1 MIIFG
6 IAIFWHE
13 LCTRI
18 YRYKKQTTSHTRPYP
33 YETPQNPNIHT
44 YMDNN
49 FSKDMVSLF
58 HFSKEEAERTECD
71 NVSPE
76 HLLLGMLRQNVSNAT
91 RMMHHVQ
98 PDLLSLKRHLEKVAR
113 EHKASAVPD
122 KNNMELN
129 HEATRLMRLSML
141 EARAQHSVEVDTEH
155 LLRAM
160 LKDNGS
166 TIQKLLKEHGLTR
179 ENLYGEVQNGYSQS
193 DDDDREEAY
202 GSDGEASGD
211 EDESMSTVGADSS
224 PILTKKRTK
233 SGTPVLDNFC
243 TDLTEKARKGE
254 LDPVVGRE
262 KEMERVAQ
270 ILARRKKNNPI
281 LIGEP
286 GVGKSAIVEGLAQ
299 RIVKRKVSRQLWNKR
314 VLTLDMAAMVA
325 GTKFRGQFEERIR
338 NLLQELEN
346 NPDIIIYIDEIH
358 TIIGAGG
365 SQGSMDAANMLK
377 PALARGQMQCI
388 GATTIDEFRKTIEK
402 DGALDRRFQKIM
414 VAASTAEETL
424 QILYRLRPVYEKH
437 HNVQYTDEALEAC
450 VQLTQRYISDRSFPD
465 KAIDAMDESGART
478 HIFNIPA
485 STEIDNLETELRDIE
500 ERKNMAISA
509 QNYEAAADLRDELQ
523 QKGEQL
529 ELLQKAWIDQHE
541 QKDTRVTAETVAQV
555 VSVMTGIPTHRI
567 GEEENSRLRRL
578 EKKLQD
584 EVIGQDEAVRK
595 VARAI
600 QRSRVGLKDP
610 NRPIGTFL
618 FVGPTGVGKT
628 YLAKRLAL
636 EMFGSEAA
644 LIRIDMSEY
653 GEKHTVSRMMG
664 APPGYVGYEE
674 GGQLTERVRRKP
686 YSIVLLDEIEKA
698 HPDVF
703 NILLQVMDEGRLT
716 DGNGTTIDFRNT
728 VIIMTSN
735 SGTRQIKDFGS
746 GIGFQSTPTAEER
759 KQQTRSIVEKAL
771 KKQFAPEFLN
781 RLDDII
787 YFDQLSRQDILRI
800 TNIELKPL
808 LRRIREMG
816 YTLELSEETIERIA
830 NEGYDVQYGARP
842 LRRAIQRI
850 IEDPICEMLL
860 ADTGA
865 GTEDG
870 LPGISEDKAIRL

>member
-1 MIIFG
+1 
-6 IAIFWHE
+6 
-13 LCTRI
+13 
-18 YRYKKQTTSHTRPYP
+18 
-33 YETPQNPNIHT
+33 
-44 YMDNN
+44 MDNKFSNDMASVFN
-49 FSKDMVSLF
+49 FSR
-58 HFSKEEAERTECD
+58 EEAERTECD

-76 HLLLGMLRQNVSNAT
+76 HLLLGMLRQNVSKAT
-91 RMMHHVQ
+91 RLMHQVQ
-98 PDLLSLKRHLEKVAR
+98 PDLLSLKRNLEKMAR
-113 EHKASAVPD
+113 EKKVEMVPN
-122 KNNMELN
+122 KNSMELN
-129 HEATRLMRLSML
+129 REATRLMRLSVL
-141 EARAQHSVEVDTEH
+141 EARAQHAEEVDTEH
-155 LLRAM
+155 LLKAM
-160 LKDNGS
+160 LKDQGS
-166 TIQKLLKEHGLTR
+166 PIQQLLEEHGLTR
-179 ENLYGEVQNGYSQS
+179 EKLYGETRSGYSQT
-193 DDDDREEAY
+193 DDDDDDQAESNKGYEMS
-202 GSDGEASGD
+202 GGQESD
-211 EDESMSTVGADSS
+211 S
-224 PILTKKRTK
+224 PTLTKKKAHK

-243 TDLTEKARKGE
+243 IDLTEKARKGE

-299 RIVKRKVSRQLWNKR
+299 RIIERKVASQLWGKR
-314 VLTLDMAAMVA
+314 ILTLDMAGMVA
-325 GTKFRGQFEERIR
+325 GTKFRGQFEERVR
-338 NLLQELEN
+338 NLLMELEA
-346 NPDIIIYIDEIH
+346 NPDVIIYIDEIH

-402 DGALDRRFQKIM
+402 DGALERRFQKII
-414 VAASTAEETL
+414 VAQSTAEETL
-424 QILYRLRPVYEKH
+424 QILHRLRPAYEKH
-437 HNVQYTDEALEAC
+437 HKVKYTDEALEAC
-450 VQLTQRYISDRSFPD
+450 VHLTQRYVSDRSFPD
-465 KAIDAMDESGART
+465 KAIDAMDESGARM

-485 STEIDNLETELRDIE
+485 NMEIDNLETELRDIE
-500 ERKNMAISA
+500 ERKNMAIKA
-509 QNYEAAADLRDELQ
+509 QNYETAADLRDELQ
-523 QKGEQL
+523 MKTEQL
-529 ELLQKAWIDQHE
+529 EQLQKAWVE
-541 QKDTRVTAETVAQV
+541 QQEKNYTEVTAETVAQV
-555 VSVMTGIPTHRI
+555 VSIMTGIPAHRI
-567 GEEENSRLRRL
+567 GDEENSRLRLL
-578 EKKLQD
+578 EQNLKGS
-584 EVIGQDEAVRK
+584 VVGQDDAVLK
-595 VARAI
+595 VTRAI

-628 YLAKRLAL
+628 YLTKRLAM
-636 EMFGSEAA
+636 EMFGSEAS

-735 SGTRQIKDFGS
+735 SGTRQIKDFGT
-746 GIGFQSTPTAEER
+746 GIGFQAMPTDEDR
-759 KQQTRSIVEKAL
+759 KKQTRSIVEKAL

-781 RLDDII
+781 RLDDIVF
-787 YFDQLSRQDILRI
+787 FDQLSQEDIRRI
-800 TNIELKPL
+800 TDIELRPL
-808 LRRIREMG
+808 LRRIKEMG
-816 YTLELSEETIERIA
+816 YTLELSEDTINKIA
-830 NEGYDVQYGARP
+830 TEGYDVQYGARP

-860 ADTGA
+860 SDKAD
-865 GTEDG
+865 
-870 LPGISEDKAIRL
+870 GISEDKVIRL

>member
-1 MIIFG
+1 MPTNI
-6 IAIFWHE
+6 
-13 LCTRI
+13 
-18 YRYKKQTTSHTRPYP
+18 KQGSISHFYT
-33 YETPQNPNIHT
+33 
-44 YMDNN
+44 MDNKFSNDMASVFN
-49 FSKDMVSLF
+49 FSR
-58 HFSKEEAERTECD
+58 EEAERTKCD

-91 RMMHHVQ
+91 RMMHRVQ
-98 PDLLSLKRHLEKVAR
+98 PDLLSLKRHLEKMVGER
-113 EHKASAVPD
+113 KVEVVPD
-122 KNNMELN
+122 KNSMELN
-129 HEATRLMRLSML
+129 REATRLMRLSIL
-141 EARAQHSVEVDTEH
+141 EARAQHAEEVDTEH
-155 LLRAM
+155 LLKAM
-160 LKDNGS
+160 LKDQGS
-166 TIQKLLKEHGLTR
+166 PIQKVLQDHGLTR
-179 ENLYGEVQNGYSQS
+179 ENVCGEIQNGYSQTS
-193 DDDDREEAY
+193 DDDDVPA
-202 GSDGEASGD
+202 GGEYEMSNDDASGD
-211 EDESMSTVGADSS
+211 S
-224 PILTKKRTK
+224 PTLTKKKTSK
-233 SGTPVLDNFC
+233 TGTPVLDNFC

-254 LDPVVGRE
+254 LDPVVGRD

-270 ILARRKKNNPI
+270 ILSRRKKNNPI

-299 RIVKRKVSRQLWNKR
+299 RIIERKVARQLWGKR
-314 VLTLDMAAMVA
+314 VLTLDMAALVA
-325 GTKFRGQFEERIR
+325 GTKFRGQFEERVR
-338 NLLQELEN
+338 NLLMELEK

-414 VAASTAEETL
+414 VAPTTAEETL
-424 QILYRLRPVYEKH
+424 QILHRLKPAYEKH
-437 HNVQYTDEALEAC
+437 HKVHYTDEALEAC
-450 VQLTQRYISDRSFPD
+450 VQLTQRYISDRAFPD
-465 KAIDAMDESGART
+465 KAIDAMDESGARM
-478 HIFNIPA
+478 HISNIPT
-485 STEIDNLETELRDIE
+485 STEMDKLEEELRSIE
-500 ERKNMAISA
+500 ERKNMAIKA

-523 QKGEQL
+523 MKSEQL
-529 ELLQKAWIDQHE
+529 EQLQQAWVE
-541 QKDTRVTAETVAQV
+541 QQEQNRTEVTGETVAQI
-555 VSVMTGIPTHRI
+555 VSIMTGIPAHRI
-567 GEEENSRLRRL
+567 GSEENQRLRML
-578 EKKLQD
+578 DKNLQGN
-584 EVIGQDEAVRK
+584 VIGQDDAVRK
-595 VARAI
+595 VVRAI

-628 YLAKRLAL
+628 YLTKRLAV
-636 EMFGSEAA
+636 EMFGSEAS

-674 GGQLTERVRRKP
+674 GGQLNERVRRKP

-728 VIIMTSN
+728 IIIMTSN
-735 SGTRQIKDFGS
+735 SGTRQIKDFGT
-746 GIGFQSTPTAEER
+746 GIGFQSMPTDEER

-787 YFDQLSRQDILRI
+787 YFDQLSRQDIERI
-800 TNIELKPL
+800 ADIELKPL
-808 LRRIREMG
+808 MRRISEMG
-816 YTLELSEETIERIA
+816 YTLEISESTKQQIVA
-830 NEGYDVQYGARP
+830 EGYDVQYGARP

-850 IEDPICEMLL
+850 IEDPVCEMIL
-860 ADTGA
+860 
-865 GTEDG
+865 EEK
-870 LPGISEDKAIRL
+870 IEDKIIRI

>member
-1 MIIFG
+1 
-6 IAIFWHE
+6 
-13 LCTRI
+13 
-18 YRYKKQTTSHTRPYP
+18 
-33 YETPQNPNIHT
+33 
-44 YMDNN
+44 MDNK
-49 FSKDMVSLF
+49 FSNDMASVF
-58 HFSKEEAERTECD
+58 NFSKEEAERTECD

-76 HLLLGMLRQNVSNAT
+76 HLLLGILRQNVSKAT
-91 RMMHHVQ
+91 RMMYKVQ

-113 EHKASAVPD
+113 ERKVATVPD
-122 KNNMELN
+122 RNSLELN
-129 HEATRLMRLSML
+129 REATRLMRLSVL
-141 EARAQHSVEVDTEH
+141 EARAQHSEEVDTEH

-160 LKDNGS
+160 LKDQGS
-166 TIQKLLKEHGLTR
+166 PIQQLLEEHGLTR
-179 ENLYGEVQNGYSQS
+179 ENVYGDVKDGYSHL
-193 DDDDREEAY
+193 D
-202 GSDGEASGD
+202 D
-211 EDESMSTVGADSS
+211 EDESEKSDGRFETSGSIDKDSS
-224 PILTKKRTK
+224 TLTMKKSSK

-243 TDLTEKARKGE
+243 TDLTAKARKGE

-270 ILARRKKNNPI
+270 ILSRRKKNNPI

-299 RIVKRKVSRQLWNKR
+299 RIVERKVARQLWGKR
-314 VLTLDMAAMVA
+314 ILTLDMASMVA
-325 GTKFRGQFEERIR
+325 GTKFRGQFEERVR
-338 NLLQELEN
+338 NLLQELEA
-346 NPDIIIYIDEIH
+346 NPDVIIYIDEIH

-402 DGALDRRFQKIM
+402 DGALDRRFQKII
-414 VAASTAEETL
+414 VAQSTAEETL
-424 QILYRLRPVYEKH
+424 QILYRLRPAYEKH
-437 HNVQYTDEALEAC
+437 HKVQYTDEALDAC
-450 VQLTQRYISDRSFPD
+450 VRLTQRYVSDRSFPD
-465 KAIDAMDESGART
+465 KAIDAMDESGARM

-485 STEIDNLETELRDIE
+485 NMEIDNLETELRDIE
-500 ERKNMAISA
+500 ERKNMAIKS

-523 QKGEQL
+523 MKSEQL
-529 ELLQKAWIDQHE
+529 EQLQRAWVEE
-541 QKDTRVTAETVAQV
+541 QEQNHTLVTEDTVAQV
-555 VSVMTGIPTHRI
+555 VSIMTGIPAHRI
-567 GEEENSRLRRL
+567 GDEENTRLRQL
-578 EKKLQD
+578 HKNLHD
-584 EVIGQDEAVRK
+584 CVVGQDEAVQK

-628 YLAKRLAL
+628 YLTKRLAV
-636 EMFGSEAA
+636 EMFGSEAS

-728 VIIMTSN
+728 IIIMTSN
-735 SGTRQIKDFGS
+735 SGTRQIKDFGT
-746 GIGFQSTPTAEER
+746 GIGFQNRSTDEDR

-781 RLDDII
+781 R
-787 YFDQLSRQDILRI
+787 
-800 TNIELKPL
+800 
-808 LRRIREMG
+808 
-816 YTLELSEETIERIA
+816 
-830 NEGYDVQYGARP
+830 
-842 LRRAIQRI
+842 
-850 IEDPICEMLL
+850 
-860 ADTGA
+860 
-865 GTEDG
+865 
-870 LPGISEDKAIRL
+870 

>member
-1 MIIFG
+1 
-6 IAIFWHE
+6 
-13 LCTRI
+13 
-18 YRYKKQTTSHTRPYP
+18 
-33 YETPQNPNIHT
+33 
-44 YMDNN
+44 MDNKFSNDMASVFN
-49 FSKDMVSLF
+49 FSR
-58 HFSKEEAERTECD
+58 EEAERTECD

-76 HLLLGMLRQNVSNAT
+76 HLLLGMLRQNVSKAT
-91 RMMHHVQ
+91 RLMHQVQ
-98 PDLLSLKRHLEKVAR
+98 PDLLSLKRNLEKMAR
-113 EHKASAVPD
+113 EKKVEMVPN
-122 KNNMELN
+122 KNSMELN
-129 HEATRLMRLSML
+129 REATRLMRLSVL
-141 EARAQHSVEVDTEH
+141 EARAQHAEEVDTEH
-155 LLRAM
+155 LLKAM
-160 LKDNGS
+160 LKDQGS
-166 TIQKLLKEHGLTR
+166 PIQQLLEEHGLTR
-179 ENLYGEVQNGYSQS
+179 EKLYGETRSGYSQT
-193 DDDDREEAY
+193 DDDDDDQAESNKGYEMS
-202 GSDGEASGD
+202 GGQESD
-211 EDESMSTVGADSS
+211 S
-224 PILTKKRTK
+224 PTLTKKKAHK

-243 TDLTEKARKGE
+243 IDLTEKARKGE

-299 RIVKRKVSRQLWNKR
+299 RIIERKVASQLWGKR
-314 VLTLDMAAMVA
+314 ILTLDMAGMVA
-325 GTKFRGQFEERIR
+325 GTKFRGQFEERVR
-338 NLLQELEN
+338 NLLMELEA
-346 NPDIIIYIDEIH
+346 NPDVIIYIDEIH

-402 DGALDRRFQKIM
+402 DGALERRFQKII
-414 VAASTAEETL
+414 VAQSTAEETL
-424 QILYRLRPVYEKH
+424 QILHRLRPAYEKH
-437 HNVQYTDEALEAC
+437 HKVKYTDEALEAC
-450 VQLTQRYISDRSFPD
+450 VHLTQRYVSDRSFPD
-465 KAIDAMDESGART
+465 KAIDAMDESGARM

-485 STEIDNLETELRDIE
+485 NMEIDNLETELRDIE
-500 ERKNMAISA
+500 ERKNMAIKA
-509 QNYEAAADLRDELQ
+509 QNYETAADLRDELQ
-523 QKGEQL
+523 MKTEQL
-529 ELLQKAWIDQHE
+529 EQLQKAWVE
-541 QKDTRVTAETVAQV
+541 QQEKNYTEVTAETVAQV
-555 VSVMTGIPTHRI
+555 VSIMTGIPAHRI
-567 GEEENSRLRRL
+567 GDEENSRLRLL
-578 EKKLQD
+578 EQNLKGS
-584 EVIGQDEAVRK
+584 VVGQDDAVLK
-595 VARAI
+595 VTRAI

-628 YLAKRLAL
+628 YLTKRLAM
-636 EMFGSEAA
+636 EMFGSEAS

-735 SGTRQIKDFGS
+735 SGTRQIKDFGT
-746 GIGFQSTPTAEER
+746 GIGFQAMPTDEDR
-759 KQQTRSIVEKAL
+759 KKQTRSIVEKAL

-781 RLDDII
+781 RLDDIVF
-787 YFDQLSRQDILRI
+787 FDQLSQEDIRRI
-800 TNIELKPL
+800 TDIELRPL
-808 LRRIREMG
+808 LRRIKEMG
-816 YTLELSEETIERIA
+816 YTLELSEDTIRKIA
-830 NEGYDVQYGARP
+830 TEGYDVQYGARP

-860 ADTGA
+860 SDKAD
-865 GTEDG
+865 
-870 LPGISEDKAIRL
+870 GISEDKVIRL

>member
-1 MIIFG
+1 MLHINTKNGNIS
-6 IAIFWHE
+6 
-13 LCTRI
+13 
-18 YRYKKQTTSHTRPYP
+18 Q
-33 YETPQNPNIHT
+33 IHT
-44 YMDNN
+44 MNNKFSNDMASVFN
-49 FSKDMVSLF
+49 FSR
-58 HFSKEEAERTECD
+58 EEAERTECD

-91 RMMHHVQ
+91 RMMHRVQ
-98 PDLLSLKRHLEKVAR
+98 PDLLSLKRHLEKMVGER
-113 EHKASAVPD
+113 KVEVVPD
-122 KNNMELN
+122 KNSMELN
-129 HEATRLMRLSML
+129 REATRLMRLSIL
-141 EARAQHSVEVDTEH
+141 EARAQHADEVDTEH
-155 LLRAM
+155 LLKAM
-160 LKDNGS
+160 LKDQGS
-166 TIQKLLKEHGLTR
+166 PIQKVLQEHGLTR
-179 ENLYGEVQNGYSQS
+179 ENIYGEVQNGYSQTS
-193 DDDDREEAY
+193 DNDEDDEPADREYEM
-202 GSDGEASGD
+202 SNDDASGD
-211 EDESMSTVGADSS
+211 S
-224 PILTKKRTK
+224 PTLTKKKTSK
-233 SGTPVLDNFC
+233 TGTPVLDNFC

-254 LDPVVGRE
+254 LDPVVGRD

-270 ILARRKKNNPI
+270 ILSRRKKNNPI

-299 RIVKRKVSRQLWNKR
+299 RIIERKVARQLWGKR
-314 VLTLDMAAMVA
+314 VLTLDMAALVA
-325 GTKFRGQFEERIR
+325 GTKFRGQFEERVR
-338 NLLQELEN
+338 NLLMELEK

-414 VAASTAEETL
+414 VAPTTAEETL
-424 QILYRLRPVYEKH
+424 QILHRLKPAYEKH
-437 HNVQYTDEALEAC
+437 HKVHYTDEALEAC
-450 VQLTQRYISDRSFPD
+450 VQLTQRYISDRAFPD
-465 KAIDAMDESGART
+465 KAIDAMDESGARM
-478 HIFNIPA
+478 HISNIPT
-485 STEIDNLETELRDIE
+485 STEMDKLEEELRSIE
-500 ERKNMAISA
+500 ERKNMAIKA

-523 QKGEQL
+523 MKSEQL
-529 ELLQKAWIDQHE
+529 EQLQQAWVE
-541 QKDTRVTAETVAQV
+541 QQEQNRTEVTGETVAQI
-555 VSVMTGIPTHRI
+555 VSIMTSIPAHRI
-567 GEEENSRLRRL
+567 GSEENQRLRML
-578 EKKLQD
+578 DKNLQGN
-584 EVIGQDEAVRK
+584 VIGQDDAVRK
-595 VARAI
+595 VVRAI

-628 YLAKRLAL
+628 YLTKRLAV
-636 EMFGSEAA
+636 EMFGSEAS

-728 VIIMTSN
+728 IIIMTSN
-735 SGTRQIKDFGS
+735 SGTRQIKDFGT
-746 GIGFQSTPTAEER
+746 GIGFQSTPTDEEC

-787 YFDQLSRQDILRI
+787 YFDQLSREDIQKI
-800 TNIELKPL
+800 ADIELKPL
-808 LRRIREMG
+808 LRRISEMG
-816 YTLELSEETIERIA
+816 YTLEISDSTKQQIVA
-830 NEGYDVQYGARP
+830 EGYDVQYGARP

-850 IEDPICEMLL
+850 IEDPVCEMIL
-860 ADTGA
+860 
-865 GTEDG
+865 EER
-870 LPGISEDKAIRL
+870 IEDKVIRI

>member
-1 MIIFG
+1 
-6 IAIFWHE
+6 
-13 LCTRI
+13 
-18 YRYKKQTTSHTRPYP
+18 
-33 YETPQNPNIHT
+33 
-44 YMDNN
+44 MDNKFSNDMASVFN
-49 FSKDMVSLF
+49 FSR
-58 HFSKEEAERTECD
+58 EEAERTECD

-76 HLLLGMLRQNVSNAT
+76 HLLLGMLRQNVSKAT
-91 RMMHHVQ
+91 RLMHQVQ
-98 PDLLSLKRHLEKVAR
+98 PDLLSLKRNLEKMAR
-113 EHKASAVPD
+113 EKKVEMVPN
-122 KNNMELN
+122 KNSMELN
-129 HEATRLMRLSML
+129 REATRLMRLSVL
-141 EARAQHSVEVDTEH
+141 EARAQHAEEVDTEH
-155 LLRAM
+155 LLKAM
-160 LKDNGS
+160 LKDQGS
-166 TIQKLLKEHGLTR
+166 PIQQLLEEHGLTR
-179 ENLYGEVQNGYSQS
+179 EKLYGETRSGYSQT
-193 DDDDREEAY
+193 DDDDDDQAESNKGYEMS
-202 GSDGEASGD
+202 GGQESD
-211 EDESMSTVGADSS
+211 S
-224 PILTKKRTK
+224 PTLTKKKAHK

-243 TDLTEKARKGE
+243 IDLTEKARKGE

-299 RIVKRKVSRQLWNKR
+299 RIIERKVASQLWGKR
-314 VLTLDMAAMVA
+314 ILTLDMAGMVA
-325 GTKFRGQFEERIR
+325 GTKFRGQFEERVR
-338 NLLQELEN
+338 NLLMELEA
-346 NPDIIIYIDEIH
+346 NPDVIIYIDEIH

-402 DGALDRRFQKIM
+402 DGALERRFQKII
-414 VAASTAEETL
+414 VAQSTAEETL
-424 QILYRLRPVYEKH
+424 QILHRLRPAYEKH
-437 HNVQYTDEALEAC
+437 HKVKYTDEALEAC
-450 VQLTQRYISDRSFPD
+450 VHLTQRYVSDRSFPD
-465 KAIDAMDESGART
+465 KAIDAMDESGARM

-485 STEIDNLETELRDIE
+485 NMEIDNLETELRDIE
-500 ERKNMAISA
+500 ERKNMAIKA
-509 QNYEAAADLRDELQ
+509 QNYETAADLRDELQ
-523 QKGEQL
+523 MKTEQL
-529 ELLQKAWIDQHE
+529 EQLQKAWVE
-541 QKDTRVTAETVAQV
+541 QQEKNYTEVTAETVAQV
-555 VSVMTGIPTHRI
+555 VSIMTGIPAHRI
-567 GEEENSRLRRL
+567 GDEENSRLRLL
-578 EKKLQD
+578 EQNLKGS
-584 EVIGQDEAVRK
+584 VVGQDDAVLK
-595 VARAI
+595 VTRAI

-628 YLAKRLAL
+628 YLTKRLAM
-636 EMFGSEAA
+636 EMFGSEAS

-735 SGTRQIKDFGS
+735 SGTRQIKDFGT
-746 GIGFQSTPTAEER
+746 GIGFQAMPTDEDR
-759 KQQTRSIVEKAL
+759 KKQTRSIVEKAL

-781 RLDDII
+781 RLDDIVF
-787 YFDQLSRQDILRI
+787 FDQLSQDDIRRI
-800 TNIELKPL
+800 TDIELRPL
-808 LRRIREMG
+808 LRRIKEMG
-816 YTLELSEETIERIA
+816 YTLELSEDTIRKIA
-830 NEGYDVQYGARP
+830 TEGYYVQYGARP

-860 ADTGA
+860 SDKAD
-865 GTEDG
+865 
-870 LPGISEDKAIRL
+870 GISEDKVIRL

>member
-1 MIIFG
+1 MASVF
-6 IAIFWHE
+6 
-13 LCTRI
+13 
-18 YRYKKQTTSHTRPYP
+18 
-33 YETPQNPNIHT
+33 
-44 YMDNN
+44 N
-49 FSKDMVSLF
+49 FSR
-58 HFSKEEAERTECD
+58 EEAERTECD

-76 HLLLGMLRQNVSNAT
+76 HLLLGILRQNVSNAT
-91 RMMHHVQ
+91 RMMHKVQ
-98 PDLLSLKRHLEKVAR
+98 PDLLSLKRHLEKVVLEKKVAV
-113 EHKASAVPD
+113 VPD
-122 KNNMELN
+122 RNSMELN
-129 HEATRLMRLSML
+129 RDATRLMRLSVL
-141 EARAQHSVEVDTEH
+141 EARAQHSEEVDTEH
-155 LLRAM
+155 LLKAM
-160 LKDNGS
+160 LKDQGS
-166 TIQKLLKEHGLTR
+166 PIQQLLEEHGLTR
-179 ENLYGEVQNGYSQS
+179 ENLYGDVKSGYSQT
-193 DDDDREEAY
+193 DDEEE
-202 GSDGEASGD
+202 SENGESGFKTND
-211 EDESMSTVGADSS
+211 AINNDHPT
-224 PILTKKRTK
+224 LTKNKTAK

-270 ILARRKKNNPI
+270 ILSRRNKNNPI

-299 RIVKRKVSRQLWNKR
+299 RIIERKVARQLWGKR
-314 VLTLDMAAMVA
+314 VLTLDMAALVA
-325 GTKFRGQFEERIR
+325 GTKFRGQFEERVR
-338 NLLQELEN
+338 NLLMELEK

-414 VAASTAEETL
+414 VSPTTAEETL
-424 QILYRLRPVYEKH
+424 QILHRLKSAYEKH
-437 HNVQYTDEALEAC
+437 HKVQYTDEALEAC
-450 VQLTQRYISDRSFPD
+450 VQLTQRYISDRAFPD
-465 KAIDAMDESGART
+465 KAIDAMDESGAWM
-478 HIFNIPA
+478 HISNIPT
-485 STEIDNLETELRDIE
+485 STEMDKLEEELRSIE
-500 ERKNMAISA
+500 ERKNMAIKA

-523 QKGEQL
+523 MKSEQL
-529 ELLQKAWIDQHE
+529 ERLQQAWVE
-541 QKDTRVTAETVAQV
+541 QQEQNRSEVTSETVAQI
-555 VSVMTGIPTHRI
+555 VSIMTGIPAHRI
-567 GEEENSRLRRL
+567 GSEENQRLRML
-578 EKKLQD
+578 DKNLQGN
-584 EVIGQDEAVRK
+584 VIGQDEAVRK
-595 VARAI
+595 VVRAI

-628 YLAKRLAL
+628 YLTKRLAL
-636 EMFGSEAA
+636 EMFGSEAS

-728 VIIMTSN
+728 IIIMTSN
-735 SGTRQIKDFGS
+735 SGTRQIKDFGT
-746 GIGFQSTPTAEER
+746 GIGFQTAPSDEER
-759 KQQTRSIVEKAL
+759 KQQTRAIVEKAL

-787 YFDQLSRQDILRI
+787 YFDQLSRQDIQKI
-800 TNIELKPL
+800 AEIELKPL
-808 LRRIREMG
+808 VRRISEMG
-816 YTLELSEETIERIA
+816 YTLEISEKTKDRIVA
-830 NEGYDVQYGARP
+830 EGYDLQYGARP
-842 LRRAIQRI
+842 LRRAIQRL

-860 ADTGA
+860 ANQIEGQVIK
-865 GTEDG
+865 
-870 LPGISEDKAIRL
+870 L

>member
-1 MIIFG
+1 M
-6 IAIFWHE
+6 
-13 LCTRI
+13 L
-18 YRYKKQTTSHTRPYP
+18 
-33 YETPQNPNIHT
+33 
-44 YMDNN
+44 MDNK
-49 FSKDMVSLF
+49 FSNDMASVFNYSR
-58 HFSKEEAERTECD
+58 EEAERTECD

-76 HLLLGMLRQNVSNAT
+76 HLLLGMLRQNVSKAT
-91 RMMHHVQ
+91 RLMHQVQ
-98 PDLLSLKRHLEKVAR
+98 PDLISLKRHLERMAHEKKV
-113 EHKASAVPD
+113 EVVPD
-122 KNNMELN
+122 KNSMELN
-129 HEATRLMRLSML
+129 RDATRLMRLSIL
-141 EARAQHSVEVDTEH
+141 EARAQHSEEVDTEH
-155 LLRAM
+155 LLKAM
-160 LKDNGS
+160 LKDQGS
-166 TIQKLLKEHGLTR
+166 PIQQLLEEHGLTR
-179 ENLYGEVQNGYSQS
+179 EKLYGETRNGYSQT
-193 DDDDREEAY
+193 DDDD
-202 GSDGEASGD
+202 DD
-211 EDESMSTVGADSS
+211 QADSNKGYEMSGGQESDS
-224 PILTKKRTK
+224 PTLTKKKAHK

-243 TDLTEKARKGE
+243 IDLTEKARKGE

-299 RIVKRKVSRQLWNKR
+299 RIIERKVASQLWGKR
-314 VLTLDMAAMVA
+314 ILTLDMAGMVA
-325 GTKFRGQFEERIR
+325 GTKFRGQFEERVR
-338 NLLQELEN
+338 NLLMELEA
-346 NPDIIIYIDEIH
+346 NPDVIIYIDEIH

-402 DGALDRRFQKIM
+402 DGALERRFQKII
-414 VAASTAEETL
+414 VAQSTAEETL
-424 QILYRLRPVYEKH
+424 QILHRLRPAYEKH
-437 HNVQYTDEALEAC
+437 HKVKYTDEALEAC
-450 VQLTQRYISDRSFPD
+450 VHLTQRYVSDRSFPD
-465 KAIDAMDESGART
+465 KAIDAMDESGARM

-485 STEIDNLETELRDIE
+485 NMEIDNLETELRDIE
-500 ERKNMAISA
+500 ERKNMAIKA
-509 QNYEAAADLRDELQ
+509 QNYETAADLRDELQ
-523 QKGEQL
+523 MKTEQL
-529 ELLQKAWIDQHE
+529 EQLQKAWVE
-541 QKDTRVTAETVAQV
+541 QQEKNYTEVTAETVAQV
-555 VSVMTGIPTHRI
+555 VSIMTGIPAHRI
-567 GEEENSRLRRL
+567 GDEENSRLRLL
-578 EKKLQD
+578 EQNLKGS
-584 EVIGQDEAVRK
+584 VVGQDDAVLK
-595 VARAI
+595 VTRAI

-628 YLAKRLAL
+628 YLTKRLAM
-636 EMFGSEAA
+636 EMFGSEAS

-735 SGTRQIKDFGS
+735 SGTRQIKDFGT
-746 GIGFQSTPTAEER
+746 GIGFQAMPTDEDR
-759 KQQTRSIVEKAL
+759 KKQTRSIVEKAL

-781 RLDDII
+781 RLDDIVF
-787 YFDQLSRQDILRI
+787 FDQLSQDDIRRI
-800 TNIELKPL
+800 TDIELRPL
-808 LRRIREMG
+808 LRRIKEMG
-816 YTLELSEETIERIA
+816 YTLELSEDTIRKIA
-830 NEGYDVQYGARP
+830 TEGYDVQYGARP

-860 ADTGA
+860 SDKAD
-865 GTEDG
+865 
-870 LPGISEDKAIRL
+870 GISEDKVIRL

>member
-1 MIIFG
+1 MASVF
-6 IAIFWHE
+6 
-13 LCTRI
+13 
-18 YRYKKQTTSHTRPYP
+18 
-33 YETPQNPNIHT
+33 N
-44 YMDNN
+44 
-49 FSKDMVSLF
+49 
-58 HFSKEEAERTECD
+58 FSKEEAERTECD

-76 HLLLGMLRQNVSNAT
+76 HLLLGILRQNVSKAT
-91 RMMHHVQ
+91 RMMYKVQ

-113 EHKASAVPD
+113 ERKVATVPD
-122 KNNMELN
+122 RNSLELN
-129 HEATRLMRLSML
+129 REATRLMRLSVL
-141 EARAQHSVEVDTEH
+141 EARAQHSEEVDTEH

-160 LKDNGS
+160 LKDQGS
-166 TIQKLLKEHGLTR
+166 PIQQLLEEHGLTR
-179 ENLYGEVQNGYSQS
+179 ENVYGDVKDGYSHL
-193 DDDDREEAY
+193 D
-202 GSDGEASGD
+202 D
-211 EDESMSTVGADSS
+211 EDESEKSDGRFETSGSIDKDSS
-224 PILTKKRTK
+224 TLTMKKSSK

-243 TDLTEKARKGE
+243 TDLTAKARKGE

-270 ILARRKKNNPI
+270 ILSRRKKNNPI

-299 RIVKRKVSRQLWNKR
+299 RIVERKVARQLWGKR
-314 VLTLDMAAMVA
+314 ILTLDMASMVA
-325 GTKFRGQFEERIR
+325 GTKFRGQFEERVR
-338 NLLQELEN
+338 NLLQELEA
-346 NPDIIIYIDEIH
+346 NPDVIIYIDEIH

-402 DGALDRRFQKIM
+402 DGALDRRFQKII
-414 VAASTAEETL
+414 VAQSTAEETL
-424 QILYRLRPVYEKH
+424 QILYRLRPAYEKH
-437 HNVQYTDEALEAC
+437 HKVQYTDEALDAC
-450 VQLTQRYISDRSFPD
+450 VRLTQRYVSDRSFPD
-465 KAIDAMDESGART
+465 KAIDAMDESGARM

-485 STEIDNLETELRDIE
+485 NMEIDNLETELRDIE
-500 ERKNMAISA
+500 ERKNMAIKS

-523 QKGEQL
+523 MKSEQL
-529 ELLQKAWIDQHE
+529 EQLQRAWVEE
-541 QKDTRVTAETVAQV
+541 QEQNHTLVTEDTVAQV
-555 VSVMTGIPTHRI
+555 VSIMTGIPAHRI
-567 GEEENSRLRRL
+567 GDEENTRLRQL
-578 EKKLQD
+578 HKNLHD
-584 EVIGQDEAVRK
+584 CVVGQDEAVQK

-628 YLAKRLAL
+628 YLTKRLAV
-636 EMFGSEAA
+636 EMFGSEAS

-674 GGQLTERVRRKP
+674 GGQLTERVRLKP

-728 VIIMTSN
+728 IIIMTSN
-735 SGTRQIKDFGS
+735 SGTRQIKDFGT
-746 GIGFQSTPTAEER
+746 GIGFQNRSTDEDR

-781 RLDDII
+781 RLDDIV
-787 YFDQLSRQDILRI
+787 YFDQLSREDIRRI
-800 TNIELKPL
+800 ADIELKPL
-808 LRRIREMG
+808 LRRIKEMG
-816 YTLELSEETIERIA
+816 YTLELSDKTIEQIA
-830 NEGYDVQYGARP
+830 TEGYDVQYGARP

-860 ADTGA
+860 A
-865 GTEDG
+865 EH
-870 LPGISEDKAIRL
+870 PEGIDENRVIRL

>member
-1 MIIFG
+1 MVPANI
-6 IAIFWHE
+6 
-13 LCTRI
+13 
-18 YRYKKQTTSHTRPYP
+18 KQGSISHFYT
-33 YETPQNPNIHT
+33 
-44 YMDNN
+44 MDNKFSNDMASVFN
-49 FSKDMVSLF
+49 FSR
-58 HFSKEEAERTECD
+58 EEAERTECD

-91 RMMHHVQ
+91 RMMHRVQ
-98 PDLLSLKRHLEKVAR
+98 PDLLSLKRHLEKLVGER
-113 EHKASAVPD
+113 KVEVVPD
-122 KNNMELN
+122 KNSMELN
-129 HEATRLMRLSML
+129 REATRLMRLSIL
-141 EARAQHSVEVDTEH
+141 EARAQHAEEVDTEH
-155 LLRAM
+155 LLKAM
-160 LKDNGS
+160 LKDQGS
-166 TIQKLLKEHGLTR
+166 PIQRILQEHGLTR
-179 ENLYGEVQNGYSQS
+179 ENIYGEIQYGYSPT
-193 DDDDREEAY
+193 DDKDEK
-202 GSDGEASGD
+202 DGEEDSFEMSGPTD
-211 EDESMSTVGADSS
+211 NDS
-224 PILTKKRTK
+224 PTLTKKKTSK
-233 SGTPVLDNFC
+233 TGTPVLDNFC

-254 LDPVVGRE
+254 LDPVVGRD

-270 ILARRKKNNPI
+270 ILSRRKKNNPI

-299 RIVKRKVSRQLWNKR
+299 RITERKVARQLWGKR
-314 VLTLDMAAMVA
+314 VLTLDMAALVA
-325 GTKFRGQFEERIR
+325 GTKFRGQFEERVR
-338 NLLQELEN
+338 NLLMELEK

-414 VAASTAEETL
+414 VSPTTAEETL
-424 QILYRLRPVYEKH
+424 QILHRLKPAYEKH
-437 HNVQYTDEALEAC
+437 HKVHYTDEALEAC
-450 VQLTQRYISDRSFPD
+450 VQLTQRYISDRAFPD
-465 KAIDAMDESGART
+465 KAIDAMDESGARM
-478 HIFNIPA
+478 HISNIPT
-485 STEIDNLETELRDIE
+485 STEMDKLEEELRSIE
-500 ERKNMAISA
+500 ERKNMAIKA

-523 QKGEQL
+523 MKSEQL
-529 ELLQKAWIDQHE
+529 EQLQQAWVE
-541 QKDTRVTAETVAQV
+541 QQEQNRTEVTGETVAQI
-555 VSVMTGIPTHRI
+555 VSIMTGIPAHRI
-567 GEEENSRLRRL
+567 GSEENQRLRML
-578 EKKLQD
+578 DKNLQGN
-584 EVIGQDEAVRK
+584 VIGQDDAVRK
-595 VARAI
+595 VVRAI

-628 YLAKRLAL
+628 YLTKRLAV
-636 EMFGSEAA
+636 EMFGSEAS

-674 GGQLTERVRRKP
+674 GGQLTERVRRRP

-728 VIIMTSN
+728 IIIMTSN
-735 SGTRQIKDFGS
+735 SGTRQIKDFGT
-746 GIGFQSTPTAEER
+746 GIGFQSMPTNEER

-787 YFDQLSRQDILRI
+787 YFDQLSRQDIERI
-800 TNIELKPL
+800 ADIELKPL
-808 LRRIREMG
+808 MRRISEMG
-816 YTLELSEETIERIA
+816 YTLEISESTKQQIVA
-830 NEGYDVQYGARP
+830 EGYDVQYGARP

-850 IEDPICEMLL
+850 IEDPVCEMIL
-860 ADTGA
+860 
-865 GTEDG
+865 EEK
-870 LPGISEDKAIRL
+870 IEDKVIKI

>member
-1 MIIFG
+1 MASVF
-6 IAIFWHE
+6 
-13 LCTRI
+13 
-18 YRYKKQTTSHTRPYP
+18 
-33 YETPQNPNIHT
+33 
-44 YMDNN
+44 N
-49 FSKDMVSLF
+49 FSR
-58 HFSKEEAERTECD
+58 EEAERTECD

-76 HLLLGMLRQNVSNAT
+76 HLLLGILRQNVSNAT
-91 RMMHHVQ
+91 RMMHKVQ
-98 PDLLSLKRHLEKVAR
+98 PDLLSLKRHLEKVVLEKKVAV
-113 EHKASAVPD
+113 VPD
-122 KNNMELN
+122 RNSMELN
-129 HEATRLMRLSML
+129 RDATRLMRLSVL
-141 EARAQHSVEVDTEH
+141 EARAQHSKEVDTEH
-155 LLRAM
+155 LLKAM
-160 LKDNGS
+160 LKDQGS
-166 TIQKLLKEHGLTR
+166 PIQQLLEEHGLTR
-179 ENLYGEVQNGYSQS
+179 ENLYGDVKSGYSQT
-193 DDDDREEAY
+193 DDEEE
-202 GSDGEASGD
+202 SENGESGFKTND
-211 EDESMSTVGADSS
+211 AINNDHPT
-224 PILTKKRTK
+224 LTKNKTAK

-270 ILARRKKNNPI
+270 ILSRRKKNNPI

-299 RIVKRKVSRQLWNKR
+299 RIIERKVARQLWGKR
-314 VLTLDMAAMVA
+314 VLTLDMAALVA
-325 GTKFRGQFEERIR
+325 GTKFRGQFEERVR
-338 NLLQELEN
+338 NLLMELEK

-414 VAASTAEETL
+414 VSPTTAEETL
-424 QILYRLRPVYEKH
+424 QILHRLKSAYEKH
-437 HNVQYTDEALEAC
+437 HKVQYTDEALEAC
-450 VQLTQRYISDRSFPD
+450 VQLTQRYISDRAFPD
-465 KAIDAMDESGART
+465 KAIDAMDESGARM
-478 HIFNIPA
+478 HISNIPT
-485 STEIDNLETELRDIE
+485 STEMDKLEEELRSIE
-500 ERKNMAISA
+500 ERKNMAIKA

-523 QKGEQL
+523 MKSEQL
-529 ELLQKAWIDQHE
+529 ERLQQAWVE
-541 QKDTRVTAETVAQV
+541 QQEQNRSEVTSETVAQI
-555 VSVMTGIPTHRI
+555 VSIMTGIPAHRI
-567 GEEENSRLRRL
+567 GSEENQRLRML
-578 EKKLQD
+578 DKNLQGN
-584 EVIGQDEAVRK
+584 VIGQDEAVRK
-595 VARAI
+595 VVRAI

-628 YLAKRLAL
+628 YLTKRLAL
-636 EMFGSEAA
+636 EMFGSEAS

-728 VIIMTSN
+728 IIIMTSN
-735 SGTRQIKDFGS
+735 SGTRQIKDFGT
-746 GIGFQSTPTAEER
+746 GIGFQTAPSDEER
-759 KQQTRSIVEKAL
+759 KQQTRAIVEKAL

-781 RLDDII
+781 RMDDII
-787 YFDQLSRQDILRI
+787 YFDQLSRQDIQKI
-800 TNIELKPL
+800 AEIELKPL
-808 LRRIREMG
+808 VRRISEMG
-816 YTLELSEETIERIA
+816 YTLEISEKTKDRIVA
-830 NEGYDVQYGARP
+830 EGYDLQYGARP
-842 LRRAIQRI
+842 LRRAIQRL

-860 ADTGA
+860 ANQIEGQVIK
-865 GTEDG
+865 
-870 LPGISEDKAIRL
+870 L

>member
-1 MIIFG
+1 
-6 IAIFWHE
+6 
-13 LCTRI
+13 
-18 YRYKKQTTSHTRPYP
+18 
-33 YETPQNPNIHT
+33 
-44 YMDNN
+44 MDNK
-49 FSKDMVSLF
+49 FSNDMASVF
-58 HFSKEEAERTECD
+58 NFSKEEAERTECD

-76 HLLLGMLRQNVSNAT
+76 HLLLGILRQNVSKAT
-91 RMMHHVQ
+91 RMMHKVQ

-113 EHKASAVPD
+113 ERKVATVPD
-122 KNNMELN
+122 RNSLELN
-129 HEATRLMRLSML
+129 REATRLMRLSVL
-141 EARAQHSVEVDTEH
+141 EARAQHSEEVDTEH

-160 LKDNGS
+160 LKDQGS
-166 TIQKLLKEHGLTR
+166 PIQQLLEEHGLTR
-179 ENLYGEVQNGYSQS
+179 ENVYGDVKDGYSHL
-193 DDDDREEAY
+193 D
-202 GSDGEASGD
+202 D
-211 EDESMSTVGADSS
+211 EDESEKSDGRFETSGSIDKDSS
-224 PILTKKRTK
+224 TLTMKKSSK

-243 TDLTEKARKGE
+243 TDLTAKARKGE

-270 ILARRKKNNPI
+270 ILSRRKKNNPI

-299 RIVKRKVSRQLWNKR
+299 RIVERKVARQLWGKR
-314 VLTLDMAAMVA
+314 ILTLDMASMVA
-325 GTKFRGQFEERIR
+325 GTKFRGQFEERVR
-338 NLLQELEN
+338 NLLQELEA
-346 NPDIIIYIDEIH
+346 NPDVIIYIDEIH

-402 DGALDRRFQKIM
+402 DGALDRRFQKII
-414 VAASTAEETL
+414 VAQSTAEETL
-424 QILYRLRPVYEKH
+424 QILYRLRPAYEKH
-437 HNVQYTDEALEAC
+437 HKVQYTDEALDAC
-450 VQLTQRYISDRSFPD
+450 VRLTQRYVSDRSFPD
-465 KAIDAMDESGART
+465 KAIDAMDESGARM

-485 STEIDNLETELRDIE
+485 NMEIDNLETELRDIE
-500 ERKNMAISA
+500 ERKNMAIKS

-523 QKGEQL
+523 MKSEQL
-529 ELLQKAWIDQHE
+529 EQLQRAWVEE
-541 QKDTRVTAETVAQV
+541 QEQNHTLVTEDTVAQV
-555 VSVMTGIPTHRI
+555 VSIMTGIPAHRI
-567 GEEENSRLRRL
+567 GDEENTRLRQL
-578 EKKLQD
+578 HKNLHD
-584 EVIGQDEAVRK
+584 CVVGQDEAVQK

-628 YLAKRLAL
+628 YLTKRLAV
-636 EMFGSEAA
+636 EMFGSEAS

-728 VIIMTSN
+728 IIIMTSN
-735 SGTRQIKDFGS
+735 SGTRQIKDFGT
-746 GIGFQSTPTAEER
+746 GIGFQNRSTDEDR
-759 KQQTRSIVEKAL
+759 KQQTRSIVERAL

-781 RLDDII
+781 RLDDIV
-787 YFDQLSRQDILRI
+787 YFDQLSREDIRRI
-800 TNIELKPL
+800 ADIELKPL
-808 LRRIREMG
+808 LRRIKEMG
-816 YTLELSEETIERIA
+816 YTLELSDKTIEQIA
-830 NEGYDVQYGARP
+830 TEGYDVQYGARP

-860 ADTGA
+860 A
-865 GTEDG
+865 EHSE
-870 LPGISEDKAIRL
+870 GIDENRVIRL

>member
-1 MIIFG
+1 
-6 IAIFWHE
+6 
-13 LCTRI
+13 
-18 YRYKKQTTSHTRPYP
+18 
-33 YETPQNPNIHT
+33 
-44 YMDNN
+44 MDNK
-49 FSKDMVSLF
+49 FSNDMASVF
-58 HFSKEEAERTECD
+58 NFSKEEAERTECD

-76 HLLLGMLRQNVSNAT
+76 HLLLGILRQNVSKAT
-91 RMMHHVQ
+91 RMMYKVQ

-113 EHKASAVPD
+113 ERKVATVPD
-122 KNNMELN
+122 RNSLELN
-129 HEATRLMRLSML
+129 REATRLMRLSVL
-141 EARAQHSVEVDTEH
+141 EARAQHSEEVDTEH

-160 LKDNGS
+160 LKDQGS
-166 TIQKLLKEHGLTR
+166 PIQQLLEEHGLTR
-179 ENLYGEVQNGYSQS
+179 ENVYGDVKDGYSHL
-193 DDDDREEAY
+193 D
-202 GSDGEASGD
+202 D
-211 EDESMSTVGADSS
+211 EDESEKSDGRFETSGSIDKDSS
-224 PILTKKRTK
+224 TLTMKKSSK

-243 TDLTEKARKGE
+243 TDLTAKARKGE

-270 ILARRKKNNPI
+270 ILSRRKKNNPI

-299 RIVKRKVSRQLWNKR
+299 RIVERKVARQLWGKR
-314 VLTLDMAAMVA
+314 ILTLDMASMVA
-325 GTKFRGQFEERIR
+325 GTKFRGQFEERVR
-338 NLLQELEN
+338 NLLQELEA
-346 NPDIIIYIDEIH
+346 NPDVIIYIDEIH

-402 DGALDRRFQKIM
+402 DGALDRRFQKII
-414 VAASTAEETL
+414 VAQSTAEETL
-424 QILYRLRPVYEKH
+424 QILYRLRPAYEKH
-437 HNVQYTDEALEAC
+437 HKVQYTDEALDAC
-450 VQLTQRYISDRSFPD
+450 VRLTQRYVSDRSFPD
-465 KAIDAMDESGART
+465 KAIDAMDESGARM

-485 STEIDNLETELRDIE
+485 NMEIDNLETELRDIE
-500 ERKNMAISA
+500 ERKNMAIKS

-523 QKGEQL
+523 MKSEQL
-529 ELLQKAWIDQHE
+529 EQLQRAWVEE
-541 QKDTRVTAETVAQV
+541 QEQNHTLVTEDTVAQV
-555 VSVMTGIPTHRI
+555 VSIMTGIPAHRI
-567 GEEENSRLRRL
+567 GDEENTRLRQL
-578 EKKLQD
+578 HKNLHD
-584 EVIGQDEAVRK
+584 CVVGQDEAVQK

-628 YLAKRLAL
+628 YLTKRLAV
-636 EMFGSEAA
+636 EMFGSEAS

-728 VIIMTSN
+728 IIIMTSN
-735 SGTRQIKDFGS
+735 SGTRQIKDFGT
-746 GIGFQSTPTAEER
+746 GIGFQNRSTDEDR
-759 KQQTRSIVEKAL
+759 KLQTRSIVEKAL

-781 RLDDII
+781 RLDDIV
-787 YFDQLSRQDILRI
+787 YFDQLSREDIRRI
-800 TNIELKPL
+800 ADIELKPL
-808 LRRIREMG
+808 LRRIKEMG
-816 YTLELSEETIERIA
+816 YTLELSDKTIEQIA
-830 NEGYDVQYGARP
+830 TEGYDVQYGARP

-850 IEDPICEMLL
+850 IEEPICEMLL
-860 ADTGA
+860 A
-865 GTEDG
+865 EH
-870 LPGISEDKAIRL
+870 PEGIDENRAIRL

>member
-1 MIIFG
+1 MASVF
-6 IAIFWHE
+6 
-13 LCTRI
+13 
-18 YRYKKQTTSHTRPYP
+18 
-33 YETPQNPNIHT
+33 
-44 YMDNN
+44 N
-49 FSKDMVSLF
+49 FSR
-58 HFSKEEAERTECD
+58 EEAERTECD

-76 HLLLGMLRQNVSNAT
+76 HLLLGILRQNVSKTT
-91 RMMHHVQ
+91 RLMHNVQ
-98 PDLLSLKRHLEKVAR
+98 PDLLSLKRNLEKMAR
-113 EHKASAVPD
+113 EKKVAVVPD
-122 KNNMELN
+122 KSCMELN
-129 HEATRLMRLSML
+129 REATRLMRLSVL
-141 EARAQHSVEVDTEH
+141 EARAQHAEEVDTEH
-155 LLRAM
+155 LLKAM
-160 LKDNGS
+160 LKDQGS
-166 TIQKLLKEHGLTR
+166 PIQQLLEEHGLTR
-179 ENLYGEVQNGYSQS
+179 ENLYGEVRNGYSQTN
-193 DDDDREEAY
+193 
-202 GSDGEASGD
+202 D
-211 EDESMSTVGADSS
+211 EDELAEGENGLEMSGSTEGDS
-224 PILTKKRTK
+224 PTLAKKKAK

-243 TDLTEKARKGE
+243 IDLTEKARKGE
-254 LDPVVGRE
+254 LDPVIGRE

-299 RIVKRKVSRQLWNKR
+299 RIVERKVARQLWNKR
-314 VLTLDMAAMVA
+314 IMTLDMAGMVA
-325 GTKFRGQFEERIR
+325 GTKYRGQFEERIR
-338 NLLQELEN
+338 NLLQELEA

-414 VAASTAEETL
+414 VAQSTAEETL
-424 QILYRLRPVYEKH
+424 QILHRLRSAYEKH
-437 HNVQYTDEALEAC
+437 HKVQYTDEALNAC
-450 VQLTQRYISDRSFPD
+450 VRLTQRYVSDRSFPD
-465 KAIDAMDESGART
+465 KAIDAMDESGARM

-485 STEIDNLETELRDIE
+485 NMEIDKLETELRDME
-500 ERKNMAISA
+500 ERKNIAIKS
-509 QNYEAAADLRDELQ
+509 QNYETAADLRDELQ
-523 QKGEQL
+523 MKTEQL
-529 ELLQKAWIDQHE
+529 EELQRAWVE
-541 QKDTRVTAETVAQV
+541 ENEKNCTLVTAETVAQV
-555 VSVMTGIPTHRI
+555 VSIMTGIPAHRI
-567 GEEENSRLRRL
+567 GDEENNRLRQL
-578 EKKLQD
+578 ETNLKD
-584 EVIGQDEAVRK
+584 SVVGQNEAVRK

-628 YLAKRLAL
+628 YLTKRLAM
-636 EMFGSEAA
+636 EMFGSEAS

-735 SGTRQIKDFGS
+735 SGTRQIKDFGT
-746 GIGFQSTPTAEER
+746 GIGFQTLPTDDDL
-759 KQQTRSIVEKAL
+759 KKQTRSIVEKAL

-781 RLDDII
+781 RLDDIVF
-787 YFDQLSRQDILRI
+787 FDQLSREDIRRI
-800 TNIELKPL
+800 TDIELRPL
-808 LRRIREMG
+808 LRRIKEMG
-816 YTLELSEETIERIA
+816 YTLELSDKTIEQIA
-830 NEGYDVQYGARP
+830 TEGYDVQYGARP

-860 ADTGA
+860 TD
-865 GTEDG
+865 
-870 LPGISEDKAIRL
+870 LPEGISQDRVIKL

>member
-1 MIIFG
+1 MAAYHIIT
-6 IAIFWHE
+6 H
-13 LCTRI
+13 
-18 YRYKKQTTSHTRPYP
+18 
-33 YETPQNPNIHT
+33 
-44 YMDNN
+44 MDNKFSNDMASVFN
-49 FSKDMVSLF
+49 FSR
-58 HFSKEEAERTECD
+58 EEAERTECD

-76 HLLLGMLRQNVSNAT
+76 HLLLGMLRQNVSKAT
-91 RMMHHVQ
+91 RLMHQVQ
-98 PDLLSLKRHLEKVAR
+98 PDLISLKRHLERMAYEKKV
-113 EHKASAVPD
+113 EVVPD
-122 KNNMELN
+122 KNSMELN
-129 HEATRLMRLSML
+129 RDATRLMRLSIL
-141 EARAQHSVEVDTEH
+141 EARAQHSEEVDTEH
-155 LLRAM
+155 LLKAM
-160 LKDNGS
+160 LKDQGS
-166 TIQKLLKEHGLTR
+166 PIQQLLEEHGLTR
-179 ENLYGEVQNGYSQS
+179 EKLYGETRSGYSQT
-193 DDDDREEAY
+193 DDDDDDQAESNKGYEMS
-202 GSDGEASGD
+202 GGQESD
-211 EDESMSTVGADSS
+211 S
-224 PILTKKRTK
+224 PTLTKKKAHK

-243 TDLTEKARKGE
+243 IDLTEKARKGE

-299 RIVKRKVSRQLWNKR
+299 RIVERKVASQLWGKR
-314 VLTLDMAAMVA
+314 ILTLDMAGMVA
-325 GTKFRGQFEERIR
+325 GTKFRGQFEERVR
-338 NLLQELEN
+338 NLLMELEA
-346 NPDIIIYIDEIH
+346 NPDVIIYIDEIH

-402 DGALDRRFQKIM
+402 DGALERRFQKII
-414 VAASTAEETL
+414 VAQSTAEETL
-424 QILYRLRPVYEKH
+424 QILHRLRPAYEKH
-437 HNVQYTDEALEAC
+437 HKVKYTDEALEAC
-450 VQLTQRYISDRSFPD
+450 VHLTQRYVSDRSFPD
-465 KAIDAMDESGART
+465 KAIDAMDESGARM

-485 STEIDNLETELRDIE
+485 NMEIDNLETELRDIE
-500 ERKNMAISA
+500 ERKNMAIKA
-509 QNYEAAADLRDELQ
+509 QNYETAADLRDELQ
-523 QKGEQL
+523 MKTEQL
-529 ELLQKAWIDQHE
+529 EQLQKAWVE
-541 QKDTRVTAETVAQV
+541 QQEKNYTEVTAETVAQV
-555 VSVMTGIPTHRI
+555 VSIMTGIPAHRI
-567 GEEENSRLRRL
+567 GDEENSRLRLL
-578 EKKLQD
+578 EQNLKGS
-584 EVIGQDEAVRK
+584 VVGQDDAVLK
-595 VARAI
+595 VTRAI

-628 YLAKRLAL
+628 YLTKRLAM
-636 EMFGSEAA
+636 EMFGSEAS

-735 SGTRQIKDFGS
+735 SGTRQIKDFGT
-746 GIGFQSTPTAEER
+746 GIGFQAMPTDEDR
-759 KQQTRSIVEKAL
+759 KKQTRSIVEKAL

-781 RLDDII
+781 RLDDIVF
-787 YFDQLSRQDILRI
+787 FDQLSQDDIRRI
-800 TNIELKPL
+800 TDIELRPL
-808 LRRIREMG
+808 LRRIKEMG
-816 YTLELSEETIERIA
+816 YTLELSEDTIRKIA
-830 NEGYDVQYGARP
+830 TEGYDVQYGARP

-860 ADTGA
+860 SDKAD
-865 GTEDG
+865 
-870 LPGISEDKAIRL
+870 GISEDKVIRL

>member
-1 MIIFG
+1 MASVF
-6 IAIFWHE
+6 
-13 LCTRI
+13 
-18 YRYKKQTTSHTRPYP
+18 
-33 YETPQNPNIHT
+33 N
-44 YMDNN
+44 
-49 FSKDMVSLF
+49 
-58 HFSKEEAERTECD
+58 FSKEEAERTECD

-76 HLLLGMLRQNVSNAT
+76 HLLLGILRQNVSKAT
-91 RMMHHVQ
+91 RMMYKVQ

-113 EHKASAVPD
+113 ERKVATVPD
-122 KNNMELN
+122 RNSLELN
-129 HEATRLMRLSML
+129 REATRLMRLSVL
-141 EARAQHSVEVDTEH
+141 EARAQHSEEVDTEH

-160 LKDNGS
+160 LKDQGS
-166 TIQKLLKEHGLTR
+166 PIQQLLEEHGLTR
-179 ENLYGEVQNGYSQS
+179 ENVYGDVKDGYSHL
-193 DDDDREEAY
+193 D
-202 GSDGEASGD
+202 D
-211 EDESMSTVGADSS
+211 EDESEKSDGRFETSGSIDKDSS
-224 PILTKKRTK
+224 TLTMKKSSK

-243 TDLTEKARKGE
+243 TDLTAKARKGE

-270 ILARRKKNNPI
+270 ILSRRKKNNPI

-299 RIVKRKVSRQLWNKR
+299 RIVERKVARQLWGKR
-314 VLTLDMAAMVA
+314 ILTLDMASMVA
-325 GTKFRGQFEERIR
+325 GTKFRGQFEERVR
-338 NLLQELEN
+338 NLLQELEA
-346 NPDIIIYIDEIH
+346 NPDVIIYIDEIH

-402 DGALDRRFQKIM
+402 DGALDRRFQKII
-414 VAASTAEETL
+414 VAQSTAEETL
-424 QILYRLRPVYEKH
+424 QILYRLRPAYEKH
-437 HNVQYTDEALEAC
+437 HKVQYTDEALDAC
-450 VQLTQRYISDRSFPD
+450 VRLTQRYVSDRSFPD
-465 KAIDAMDESGART
+465 KAIDAMDESGARM

-485 STEIDNLETELRDIE
+485 NMEIDNLETELRDIE
-500 ERKNMAISA
+500 ERKNMAIKS

-523 QKGEQL
+523 MKSEQL
-529 ELLQKAWIDQHE
+529 EQLQRAWVEE
-541 QKDTRVTAETVAQV
+541 QEQNHTLVTEDTVAQV
-555 VSVMTGIPTHRI
+555 VSIMTGIPAHRI
-567 GEEENSRLRRL
+567 GDEENTRLRQL
-578 EKKLQD
+578 HKNLHD
-584 EVIGQDEAVRK
+584 CVVGQDEAVQK

-628 YLAKRLAL
+628 YLTKRLAV
-636 EMFGSEAA
+636 EMFGSEAS

-728 VIIMTSN
+728 IIIMTSN
-735 SGTRQIKDFGS
+735 SGTRQIKDFGT
-746 GIGFQSTPTAEER
+746 GIGFQNRSTDEDR

-781 RLDDII
+781 RLDDIV
-787 YFDQLSRQDILRI
+787 YFDQLSREDIRRI
-800 TNIELKPL
+800 ADIELKPL
-808 LRRIREMG
+808 LRRIKEMG
-816 YTLELSEETIERIA
+816 YTLELSDKTIEQIA
-830 NEGYDVQYGARP
+830 TEGYDVQYGARP

-860 ADTGA
+860 A
-865 GTEDG
+865 EH
-870 LPGISEDKAIRL
+870 PEGIDENRVIRL

>member
-1 MIIFG
+1 MASVF
-6 IAIFWHE
+6 
-13 LCTRI
+13 
-18 YRYKKQTTSHTRPYP
+18 
-33 YETPQNPNIHT
+33 N
-44 YMDNN
+44 
-49 FSKDMVSLF
+49 
-58 HFSKEEAERTECD
+58 FSKEEAERTECD

-76 HLLLGMLRQNVSNAT
+76 HLLLGILRQNVSKAT
-91 RMMHHVQ
+91 RMMYKVQ

-113 EHKASAVPD
+113 ERKVATVPD
-122 KNNMELN
+122 RNSLELN
-129 HEATRLMRLSML
+129 REATRLMRLSVL
-141 EARAQHSVEVDTEH
+141 EARAQHSEEVDTEH

-160 LKDNGS
+160 LKDQGS
-166 TIQKLLKEHGLTR
+166 PIQQLLEEHGLTR
-179 ENLYGEVQNGYSQS
+179 ENVYGDVKDGYSHL
-193 DDDDREEAY
+193 D
-202 GSDGEASGD
+202 D
-211 EDESMSTVGADSS
+211 EDESEKSDGRFETSGSIDRDSS
-224 PILTKKRTK
+224 TLTMKKSSK

-243 TDLTEKARKGE
+243 TDLTAKARKGE

-270 ILARRKKNNPI
+270 ILSRRKKNNPI

-299 RIVKRKVSRQLWNKR
+299 RIVERKVARQLWGKR
-314 VLTLDMAAMVA
+314 ILTLDMASMVA
-325 GTKFRGQFEERIR
+325 GTKFRGQFEERVR
-338 NLLQELEN
+338 NLLQELEA
-346 NPDIIIYIDEIH
+346 NPDVIIYIDEIH

-402 DGALDRRFQKIM
+402 DGALDRRFQKII
-414 VAASTAEETL
+414 VAQSTAEETL
-424 QILYRLRPVYEKH
+424 QILYRLRPAYEKH
-437 HNVQYTDEALEAC
+437 HKVQYTDEALDAC
-450 VQLTQRYISDRSFPD
+450 VRLTQRYVSDRSFPD
-465 KAIDAMDESGART
+465 KAIDAMDESGARM

-485 STEIDNLETELRDIE
+485 NMEIDNLETELRDIE
-500 ERKNMAISA
+500 ERKNMAIKS

-523 QKGEQL
+523 MKSEQL
-529 ELLQKAWIDQHE
+529 EQLQRAWIEE
-541 QKDTRVTAETVAQV
+541 QEQNHTLVTEDTVAQV
-555 VSVMTGIPTHRI
+555 VSIMTGIPAHRI
-567 GEEENSRLRRL
+567 GDEENTRLRQL
-578 EKKLQD
+578 HKNLHD
-584 EVIGQDEAVRK
+584 CVVGQDEAVQK

-628 YLAKRLAL
+628 YLTKRLAV
-636 EMFGSEAA
+636 EMFGSEAS

-728 VIIMTSN
+728 IIIMTSN
-735 SGTRQIKDFGS
+735 SGTRQIKDFGT
-746 GIGFQSTPTAEER
+746 GIGFQNRSTDEDR

-781 RLDDII
+781 RLDDIV
-787 YFDQLSRQDILRI
+787 YFDQLSREDIRRI
-800 TNIELKPL
+800 ADIELKPL
-808 LRRIREMG
+808 LRRIKEMG
-816 YTLELSEETIERIA
+816 YTLELSDKTIEQIA
-830 NEGYDVQYGARP
+830 TEGYDVQYGARP

-860 ADTGA
+860 A
-865 GTEDG
+865 EHSE
-870 LPGISEDKAIRL
+870 GIDENRVIRL

>member
-1 MIIFG
+1 MASVF
-6 IAIFWHE
+6 
-13 LCTRI
+13 
-18 YRYKKQTTSHTRPYP
+18 
-33 YETPQNPNIHT
+33 N
-44 YMDNN
+44 
-49 FSKDMVSLF
+49 
-58 HFSKEEAERTECD
+58 FSKEEAERTECD

-76 HLLLGMLRQNVSNAT
+76 HLLLGILRQNVSKAT
-91 RMMHHVQ
+91 RMMYKVQ

-113 EHKASAVPD
+113 ERKVATVPD
-122 KNNMELN
+122 RNSLELN
-129 HEATRLMRLSML
+129 REATRLMRLSVL
-141 EARAQHSVEVDTEH
+141 EARAQHSEEVDTEH

-160 LKDNGS
+160 LKDQGS
-166 TIQKLLKEHGLTR
+166 PIQQLLEEHGLTR
-179 ENLYGEVQNGYSQS
+179 ENVYGDVKDGYSHL
-193 DDDDREEAY
+193 D
-202 GSDGEASGD
+202 D
-211 EDESMSTVGADSS
+211 EDESEKSDGRFETTGSIDKDSS
-224 PILTKKRTK
+224 TLTMKKSSK

-243 TDLTEKARKGE
+243 TDLTAKARKGE

-270 ILARRKKNNPI
+270 ILSRRKKNNPI

-299 RIVKRKVSRQLWNKR
+299 RIVERKVARQLWGKR
-314 VLTLDMAAMVA
+314 ILTLDMASMVA
-325 GTKFRGQFEERIR
+325 GTKFRGQFEERVR
-338 NLLQELEN
+338 NLLQELEAN
-346 NPDIIIYIDEIH
+346 LDVIIYIDEIH

-402 DGALDRRFQKIM
+402 DGALDRRFQKII
-414 VAASTAEETL
+414 VAQSTAEETL
-424 QILYRLRPVYEKH
+424 QILYRLRPAYEKH
-437 HNVQYTDEALEAC
+437 HKVQYTDEALDAC
-450 VQLTQRYISDRSFPD
+450 VRLTQRYVSDRSFPD
-465 KAIDAMDESGART
+465 KAIDAMDESGARM

-485 STEIDNLETELRDIE
+485 NMEIDNLETELRDIE
-500 ERKNMAISA
+500 ERKNMAIKS

-523 QKGEQL
+523 MKSEQL
-529 ELLQKAWIDQHE
+529 EQLQRAWVEE
-541 QKDTRVTAETVAQV
+541 QEQNHTLVTEDTVAQV
-555 VSVMTGIPTHRI
+555 VSIMTGIPAHRI
-567 GEEENSRLRRL
+567 GDEENTRLRQL
-578 EKKLQD
+578 HKNLHD
-584 EVIGQDEAVRK
+584 CVVGQDEAVQK

-628 YLAKRLAL
+628 YLTKRLAV
-636 EMFGSEAA
+636 EMFGSEAS

-728 VIIMTSN
+728 IIIMTSN
-735 SGTRQIKDFGS
+735 SGTRQIKDFGT
-746 GIGFQSTPTAEER
+746 GIGFQNRSTDEDR
-759 KQQTRSIVEKAL
+759 KLQTRSIVEKAL

-781 RLDDII
+781 RLDDIV
-787 YFDQLSRQDILRI
+787 YFDQLSREDIRRI
-800 TNIELKPL
+800 ADIELKPL
-808 LRRIREMG
+808 LRRIKEMG
-816 YTLELSEETIERIA
+816 YTLELSDKTIEQIA
-830 NEGYDVQYGARP
+830 TEGYDVQYGARP

-860 ADTGA
+860 A
-865 GTEDG
+865 EH
-870 LPGISEDKAIRL
+870 PEGIDENRVIRL

>member
-1 MIIFG
+1 MASVF
-6 IAIFWHE
+6 
-13 LCTRI
+13 
-18 YRYKKQTTSHTRPYP
+18 
-33 YETPQNPNIHT
+33 
-44 YMDNN
+44 N
-49 FSKDMVSLF
+49 FSR
-58 HFSKEEAERTECD
+58 EEAERTECD

-76 HLLLGMLRQNVSNAT
+76 HLLLGILRQNVSNAT
-91 RMMHHVQ
+91 RMMHKVQ
-98 PDLLSLKRHLEKVAR
+98 PDLLSLKRHLEKVVLEKKVAV
-113 EHKASAVPD
+113 VPD
-122 KNNMELN
+122 RNSMELN
-129 HEATRLMRLSML
+129 RDATRLMRLSVL
-141 EARAQHSVEVDTEH
+141 EARAQHSKEVDTEH
-155 LLRAM
+155 LLKAM
-160 LKDNGS
+160 LKDQGS
-166 TIQKLLKEHGLTR
+166 PIQQLLEEHGLTR
-179 ENLYGEVQNGYSQS
+179 ENLYGDVKSGYSQT
-193 DDDDREEAY
+193 DDEEE
-202 GSDGEASGD
+202 SENGESGFKTND
-211 EDESMSTVGADSS
+211 AINNDHPT
-224 PILTKKRTK
+224 LTKNKTAK
-233 SGTPVLDNFC
+233 SGTPILDNFC

-270 ILARRKKNNPI
+270 ILSRRKKNNPI

-299 RIVKRKVSRQLWNKR
+299 RIIERKVARQLWGKR
-314 VLTLDMAAMVA
+314 VLTLDMAALVA
-325 GTKFRGQFEERIR
+325 GTKFRGQFEERVR
-338 NLLQELEN
+338 NLLMELEK

-414 VAASTAEETL
+414 VSPTTAEETL
-424 QILYRLRPVYEKH
+424 QILHRLKSAYEKH
-437 HNVQYTDEALEAC
+437 HKVQYTDEALEAC
-450 VQLTQRYISDRSFPD
+450 VQLTQRYISDRAFPD
-465 KAIDAMDESGART
+465 KAIDAMDESGARM
-478 HIFNIPA
+478 HISNIPT
-485 STEIDNLETELRDIE
+485 STEMDKLEEELRSIE
-500 ERKNMAISA
+500 ERKNMAIKA

-523 QKGEQL
+523 MKSEQL
-529 ELLQKAWIDQHE
+529 ERLQQAWVE
-541 QKDTRVTAETVAQV
+541 QQEQNRSEVTSETVAQI
-555 VSVMTGIPTHRI
+555 VSIMTGIPAHRI
-567 GEEENSRLRRL
+567 GSEENQRLRML
-578 EKKLQD
+578 DKNLQGN
-584 EVIGQDEAVRK
+584 VIGQDEAVRK
-595 VARAI
+595 VVRAI

-628 YLAKRLAL
+628 YLTKRLAL
-636 EMFGSEAA
+636 EMFGSEAS

-728 VIIMTSN
+728 IIIMTSN
-735 SGTRQIKDFGS
+735 SGTRQIKDFGT
-746 GIGFQSTPTAEER
+746 GIGFLTAPSDEER
-759 KQQTRSIVEKAL
+759 KQQTRAIVEKAL

-787 YFDQLSRQDILRI
+787 YFDQLSRQDIQEI
-800 TNIELKPL
+800 AEIELKPL
-808 LRRIREMG
+808 VRRISEMG
-816 YTLELSEETIERIA
+816 YTLEISEKTKDRIVA
-830 NEGYDVQYGARP
+830 EGYDLQYGARP
-842 LRRAIQRI
+842 LRRAIQRL

-860 ADTGA
+860 ANQIEGQVIK
-865 GTEDG
+865 
-870 LPGISEDKAIRL
+870 L

>member
-1 MIIFG
+1 
-6 IAIFWHE
+6 
-13 LCTRI
+13 
-18 YRYKKQTTSHTRPYP
+18 
-33 YETPQNPNIHT
+33 
-44 YMDNN
+44 MDNK
-49 FSKDMVSLF
+49 FSNDMASVF
-58 HFSKEEAERTECD
+58 NFSKEEAERTECD

-76 HLLLGMLRQNVSNAT
+76 HLLLGILRQNVSKAT
-91 RMMHHVQ
+91 RMMYKVQ

-113 EHKASAVPD
+113 ERKVATVPD
-122 KNNMELN
+122 RNSLELN
-129 HEATRLMRLSML
+129 REATRLMRLSVL
-141 EARAQHSVEVDTEH
+141 EARAQHSEEVDTEH

-160 LKDNGS
+160 LKDQGS
-166 TIQKLLKEHGLTR
+166 PIQQLLEEHGLTR
-179 ENLYGEVQNGYSQS
+179 ENVYGDVKDGYSHL
-193 DDDDREEAY
+193 D
-202 GSDGEASGD
+202 D
-211 EDESMSTVGADSS
+211 EDESEKSDGRFETSGSIDKDSS
-224 PILTKKRTK
+224 TLTMKKSSK

-243 TDLTEKARKGE
+243 TDLTAKARKGE

-270 ILARRKKNNPI
+270 ILSRRKKNNPI

-299 RIVKRKVSRQLWNKR
+299 RIVERKVARQLWGKR
-314 VLTLDMAAMVA
+314 ILTLDMASMVA
-325 GTKFRGQFEERIR
+325 GTKFRGQFEERVR
-338 NLLQELEN
+338 NLLQELEA
-346 NPDIIIYIDEIH
+346 NPDVIIYIDEIH

-402 DGALDRRFQKIM
+402 DGALDRRFQKII
-414 VAASTAEETL
+414 VAQSTAEETL
-424 QILYRLRPVYEKH
+424 QILYRLRPAYEKH
-437 HNVQYTDEALEAC
+437 HKVQYTDEALDAC
-450 VQLTQRYISDRSFPD
+450 VRLTQRYVSNRSFPD
-465 KAIDAMDESGART
+465 KAIDAMDESGARM

-485 STEIDNLETELRDIE
+485 NMEIDNLETELRDIE
-500 ERKNMAISA
+500 ERKNMAIKS

-523 QKGEQL
+523 MKSEQL
-529 ELLQKAWIDQHE
+529 EQLQRAWVEE
-541 QKDTRVTAETVAQV
+541 QEQNHTLVTEDTVAQV
-555 VSVMTGIPTHRI
+555 VSIMTGIPAHRI
-567 GEEENSRLRRL
+567 GDEENTRLRQL
-578 EKKLQD
+578 HKNLHD
-584 EVIGQDEAVRK
+584 CVVGQDEAVQK

-628 YLAKRLAL
+628 YLTKRLAV
-636 EMFGSEAA
+636 EMFGSEAS

-728 VIIMTSN
+728 IIIMTSN
-735 SGTRQIKDFGS
+735 SGTRQIKDFGT
-746 GIGFQSTPTAEER
+746 GIGFQNRSTDEDR

-781 RLDDII
+781 RLDDIV
-787 YFDQLSRQDILRI
+787 YFDQLSREDIRRI
-800 TNIELKPL
+800 ADIELKPL
-808 LRRIREMG
+808 LRRIKEMG
-816 YTLELSEETIERIA
+816 YTLELSDKTIEQIA
-830 NEGYDVQYGARP
+830 TEGYDVQYGARP

-860 ADTGA
+860 A
-865 GTEDG
+865 EH
-870 LPGISEDKAIRL
+870 PEGIDENRVIRL

>member
-1 MIIFG
+1 
-6 IAIFWHE
+6 
-13 LCTRI
+13 
-18 YRYKKQTTSHTRPYP
+18 
-33 YETPQNPNIHT
+33 
-44 YMDNN
+44 MDNK
-49 FSKDMVSLF
+49 FSKDMASVFNLSR
-58 HFSKEEAERTECD
+58 EEAERTECD

-76 HLLLGMLRQNVSNAT
+76 HLLLGILRQNVSQAT
-91 RMMHHVQ
+91 RMMLNVQ
-98 PDLLSLKRHLEKVAR
+98 PDLIPLKRHLEKVVR
-113 EHKASAVPD
+113 EKKVSIVPD
-122 KNNMELN
+122 KASMELN
-129 HEATRLMRLSML
+129 RDATRLMRLSVL
-141 EARAQHSVEVDTEH
+141 EARAQHAEEVDTVH
-155 LLRAM
+155 LLKAM
-160 LKDNGS
+160 LKDQGS
-166 TIQKLLKEHGLTR
+166 PIQQLLEMHGLTK
-179 ENLYGEVQNGYSQS
+179 ENIYGDTRNGYSQT
-193 DDDDREEAY
+193 DDEGSEEQE
-202 GSDGEASGD
+202 DGEM
-211 EDESMSTVGADSS
+211 EMSNDADTTDT
-224 PILTKKRTK
+224 PTLTKKKTK
-233 SGTPVLDNFC
+233 TSTPVIDNFC
-243 TDLTEKARKGE
+243 TDLTAKARNGE

-270 ILARRKKNNPI
+270 ILSRRKKNNPI

-299 RIVKRKVSRQLWNKR
+299 RIVERKVACQLWNKR
-314 VLTLDMAAMVA
+314 VLTLDMASLVA
-325 GTKFRGQFEERIR
+325 GTKFRGQFEERVR
-338 NLLQELEN
+338 NLLRELEA

-414 VAASTAEETL
+414 VAPSTLEETL
-424 QILYRLRPVYEKH
+424 QILHRLRPAYEKH
-437 HNVQYTDEALEAC
+437 HKVKYTDEALEAC
-450 VQLTQRYISDRSFPD
+450 VRLTQRYISDRAFPD

-485 STEIDNLETELRDIE
+485 NMEIENLENELRDIE
-500 ERKNMAISA
+500 ERKNLAIKA
-509 QNYEAAADLRDELQ
+509 QNYETAADLRDELQ
-523 QKGEQL
+523 LKSEQL
-529 ELLQKAWIDQHE
+529 EQLQKAWVE
-541 QKDTRVTAETVAQV
+541 QQEQNSTEVTAETVAQV
-555 VSVMTGIPTHRI
+555 VSIMTGIPAHRM
-567 GEEENSRLRRL
+567 GEEENSKLRQMESNL
-578 EKKLQD
+578 LQT
-584 EVIGQDEAVRK
+584 VIGQSEAVRK
-595 VARAI
+595 VSRAI

-628 YLAKRLAL
+628 YLTKQLAL
-636 EMFGSEAA
+636 EMFGSEAS

-735 SGTRQIKDFGS
+735 CGTRQIKDYGT
-746 GIGFQSTPTAEER
+746 GIGFQNAVSDTQR
-759 KQQTRSIVEKAL
+759 KEQTRGIVEKAL

-781 RLDDII
+781 RLDDVV
-787 YFDQLSRQDILRI
+787 YFDQLGREDIRRI
-800 TNIELKPL
+800 TDIELKPL
-808 LRRIREMG
+808 LRRITEMG
-816 YTLELSEETIERIA
+816 YTLHLSDETIERIA
-830 NEGYDVQYGARP
+830 TEGYDVQYGARP

-860 ADTGA
+860 AGDA
-865 GTEDG
+865 GEA
-870 LPGISEDKAIRL
+870 ECAIKENVITL

>member
-1 MIIFG
+1 MASVF
-6 IAIFWHE
+6 
-13 LCTRI
+13 
-18 YRYKKQTTSHTRPYP
+18 
-33 YETPQNPNIHT
+33 N
-44 YMDNN
+44 
-49 FSKDMVSLF
+49 
-58 HFSKEEAERTECD
+58 FSKEEAERTECD

-76 HLLLGMLRQNVSNAT
+76 HLLLGILRQNVSKAT
-91 RMMHHVQ
+91 RMMYKVQ

-113 EHKASAVPD
+113 ERKVATVPD
-122 KNNMELN
+122 RNSLELN
-129 HEATRLMRLSML
+129 REATRLMRLSVL
-141 EARAQHSVEVDTEH
+141 EARAQHSEEVDTEH

-160 LKDNGS
+160 LKDQGS
-166 TIQKLLKEHGLTR
+166 PIQQLLEEHGLTR
-179 ENLYGEVQNGYSQS
+179 ENVYGDVKDGYSHL
-193 DDDDREEAY
+193 D
-202 GSDGEASGD
+202 D
-211 EDESMSTVGADSS
+211 EDESEKSDGRFETTGSIDKDSS
-224 PILTKKRTK
+224 TLTMKKSSK

-243 TDLTEKARKGE
+243 TDLTAKARKGE

-270 ILARRKKNNPI
+270 ILSRRKKNNPI

-299 RIVKRKVSRQLWNKR
+299 RIVERKVARQLWGKR
-314 VLTLDMAAMVA
+314 ILTLDMASMVA
-325 GTKFRGQFEERIR
+325 GTKFRGQFEERVR
-338 NLLQELEN
+338 NLLQELEA
-346 NPDIIIYIDEIH
+346 NPDVIIYIDEIH

-402 DGALDRRFQKIM
+402 DGALDRRFQKII
-414 VAASTAEETL
+414 VAQSTAEETL
-424 QILYRLRPVYEKH
+424 QILYRLRPAYEKH
-437 HNVQYTDEALEAC
+437 HKVQYTDEALDAC
-450 VQLTQRYISDRSFPD
+450 VRLTQRYVSDRSFPD
-465 KAIDAMDESGART
+465 KAIDAMDESGARM

-485 STEIDNLETELRDIE
+485 NMEIDNLETELRDIE
-500 ERKNMAISA
+500 ERKNMAIKS

-523 QKGEQL
+523 MKSEQL
-529 ELLQKAWIDQHE
+529 EQLQRAWVEE
-541 QKDTRVTAETVAQV
+541 QEQNHTLVTEDTVAQV
-555 VSVMTGIPTHRI
+555 VSIMTGIPAHRI
-567 GEEENSRLRRL
+567 GDEENTRLRQL
-578 EKKLQD
+578 HKNLHD
-584 EVIGQDEAVRK
+584 CVVGQDEAVQK

-628 YLAKRLAL
+628 YLTKRLAV
-636 EMFGSEAA
+636 EMFGSEAS

-728 VIIMTSN
+728 IIIMTSN
-735 SGTRQIKDFGS
+735 SGTRQIKDFGT
-746 GIGFQSTPTAEER
+746 GIGFQNRSTDEDR

-781 RLDDII
+781 RLDDIV
-787 YFDQLSRQDILRI
+787 YFDQLSREDIRRI
-800 TNIELKPL
+800 ADIELKPL
-808 LRRIREMG
+808 LRRIKEMG
-816 YTLELSEETIERIA
+816 YTLELSDKTIEQIA
-830 NEGYDVQYGARP
+830 TEGYDVQYGARP

-860 ADTGA
+860 A
-865 GTEDG
+865 EH
-870 LPGISEDKAIRL
+870 PEGIDENRVIRL

>member
-1 MIIFG
+1 
-6 IAIFWHE
+6 
-13 LCTRI
+13 
-18 YRYKKQTTSHTRPYP
+18 
-33 YETPQNPNIHT
+33 
-44 YMDNN
+44 MDNKFSNDMASVFN
-49 FSKDMVSLF
+49 FSR
-58 HFSKEEAERTECD
+58 EEAERTECD

-76 HLLLGMLRQNVSNAT
+76 HLLLGMLRQNVSKTT
-91 RMMHHVQ
+91 RLMHQVQ
-98 PDLLSLKRHLEKVAR
+98 PDLLSLKRHLENMVREKKVAV
-113 EHKASAVPD
+113 VPD
-122 KNNMELN
+122 KNAMELN
-129 HEATRLMRLSML
+129 RDATRLMRLSIL
-141 EARAQHSVEVDTEH
+141 EARAQHSDEVDTEH
-155 LLRAM
+155 LLKAM
-160 LKDNGS
+160 LKDQGS
-166 TIQKLLKEHGLTR
+166 PIQQILEEHGLTR
-179 ENLYGEVQNGYSQS
+179 ENLYGDVKSGYSYT
-193 DDDDREEAY
+193 D
-202 GSDGEASGD
+202 D
-211 EDESMSTVGADSS
+211 EDEKDGEEDGFEMSGPAENDS
-224 PILTKKRTK
+224 PTLTKKKTSK
-233 SGTPVLDNFC
+233 TGTPVLDNFC

-254 LDPVVGRE
+254 LDPVVGRD

-270 ILARRKKNNPI
+270 ILSRRKKNNPI

-299 RIVKRKVSRQLWNKR
+299 RIIERKVARQLWGKR
-314 VLTLDMAAMVA
+314 VLTLDMASLVA
-325 GTKFRGQFEERIR
+325 GTKFRGQFEERVR
-338 NLLQELEN
+338 NLLMELEK

-414 VAASTAEETL
+414 VVPTTAEETL
-424 QILYRLRPVYEKH
+424 QILHRLKPAYEKH
-437 HNVQYTDEALEAC
+437 HKVHYTDEALEAC
-450 VQLTQRYISDRSFPD
+450 VQLTQRYISDRAFPD
-465 KAIDAMDESGART
+465 KAIDAMDESGARM
-478 HIFNIPA
+478 HISNIPT
-485 STEIDNLETELRDIE
+485 STEMDKLEEELRSIE
-500 ERKNMAISA
+500 ERKNMAIKA

-523 QKGEQL
+523 MKSEQL
-529 ELLQKAWIDQHE
+529 EQLQQAWVE
-541 QKDTRVTAETVAQV
+541 QQEQNRTEVTGETVAQI
-555 VSVMTGIPTHRI
+555 VSIMTGIPAHRI
-567 GEEENSRLRRL
+567 GSEENQRLRML
-578 EKKLQD
+578 DKNLQGN
-584 EVIGQDEAVRK
+584 VIGQDDAVRK
-595 VARAI
+595 VVRAI

-628 YLAKRLAL
+628 YLTKRLAV
-636 EMFGSEAA
+636 EMFGSEAS

-728 VIIMTSN
+728 IIIMTSN
-735 SGTRQIKDFGS
+735 SGTRQIKDFGT
-746 GIGFQSTPTAEER
+746 GIGFQSTPTDEER

-787 YFDQLSRQDILRI
+787 YFDQLSREDIQKI
-800 TNIELKPL
+800 ADIELKPL
-808 LRRIREMG
+808 MRRISEMG
-816 YTLELSEETIERIA
+816 YTLELSESTKQQIA
-830 NEGYDVQYGARP
+830 SEGYDVQYGARP

-850 IEDPICEMLL
+850 IEDPVCEMIL
-860 ADTGA
+860 
-865 GTEDG
+865 EER
-870 LPGISEDKAIRL
+870 IEDKVIRI

>member
-1 MIIFG
+1 MASVF
-6 IAIFWHE
+6 
-13 LCTRI
+13 
-18 YRYKKQTTSHTRPYP
+18 
-33 YETPQNPNIHT
+33 N
-44 YMDNN
+44 
-49 FSKDMVSLF
+49 
-58 HFSKEEAERTECD
+58 FSKEEAERTECD

-76 HLLLGMLRQNVSNAT
+76 HLLLGILRQNVSKAT
-91 RMMHHVQ
+91 RMMYKVQ

-113 EHKASAVPD
+113 ERKVATVPD
-122 KNNMELN
+122 RNSLELN
-129 HEATRLMRLSML
+129 REATRLMRLSVL
-141 EARAQHSVEVDTEH
+141 EARAQHSEEVDTEH

-160 LKDNGS
+160 LKDQGS
-166 TIQKLLKEHGLTR
+166 PIQQLLEEHGLTR
-179 ENLYGEVQNGYSQS
+179 ENVYGDVKDGYSHL
-193 DDDDREEAY
+193 D
-202 GSDGEASGD
+202 D
-211 EDESMSTVGADSS
+211 EDESEKSDGRFETSGSIDKDSS
-224 PILTKKRTK
+224 TLTMKKSSK

-243 TDLTEKARKGE
+243 TDLTAKARKGE

-270 ILARRKKNNPI
+270 ILSRRKKNNPI

-299 RIVKRKVSRQLWNKR
+299 RIVERKVARQLWGKR
-314 VLTLDMAAMVA
+314 ILTLDMASMVA
-325 GTKFRGQFEERIR
+325 GTKFRGQFEERVR
-338 NLLQELEN
+338 NLLQELEA
-346 NPDIIIYIDEIH
+346 NPDVIIYIDEIH

-402 DGALDRRFQKIM
+402 DGALDRRFQKII
-414 VAASTAEETL
+414 VAQSTAEETL
-424 QILYRLRPVYEKH
+424 QILYRLRPAYEKH
-437 HNVQYTDEALEAC
+437 HKVQYTDEALDAC
-450 VQLTQRYISDRSFPD
+450 VRLTQRYVSDRSFPD
-465 KAIDAMDESGART
+465 KAIDAMDESGARM

-485 STEIDNLETELRDIE
+485 NMEIDNLETELRDIE
-500 ERKNMAISA
+500 ERKNMAIKS

-523 QKGEQL
+523 MKSEQL
-529 ELLQKAWIDQHE
+529 EQLQRAWVEE
-541 QKDTRVTAETVAQV
+541 QEQNHTLVTEDTVAQV
-555 VSVMTGIPTHRI
+555 VSIMTGIPAHRI
-567 GEEENSRLRRL
+567 GDEENTRLRQL
-578 EKKLQD
+578 HKNLHD
-584 EVIGQDEAVRK
+584 CVVGQDEAVQK

-628 YLAKRLAL
+628 YLTKRLAV
-636 EMFGSEAA
+636 EMFGSEAS

-728 VIIMTSN
+728 IIIMTSN
-735 SGTRQIKDFGS
+735 SGTRQIKDFGT
-746 GIGFQSTPTAEER
+746 GIGFQNRSTDEDR

-781 RLDDII
+781 RLDDIV
-787 YFDQLSRQDILRI
+787 YFDQLSREDIRRI
-800 TNIELKPL
+800 ADIELKPL
-808 LRRIREMG
+808 LRRIKEMG
-816 YTLELSEETIERIA
+816 YTLELSDKTIEQIA
-830 NEGYDVQYGARP
+830 TEGYDVQYGARP

-860 ADTGA
+860 A
-865 GTEDG
+865 EH
-870 LPGISEDKAIRL
+870 PEGIDENRVIRR

>member
-1 MIIFG
+1 
-6 IAIFWHE
+6 
-13 LCTRI
+13 
-18 YRYKKQTTSHTRPYP
+18 
-33 YETPQNPNIHT
+33 
-44 YMDNN
+44 MD
-49 FSKDMVSLF
+49 
-58 HFSKEEAERTECD
+58 
-71 NVSPE
+71 
-76 HLLLGMLRQNVSNAT
+76 
-91 RMMHHVQ
+91 
-98 PDLLSLKRHLEKVAR
+98 
-113 EHKASAVPD
+113 
-122 KNNMELN
+122 
-129 HEATRLMRLSML
+129 
-141 EARAQHSVEVDTEH
+141 
-155 LLRAM
+155 
-160 LKDNGS
+160 
-166 TIQKLLKEHGLTR
+166 
-179 ENLYGEVQNGYSQS
+179 
-193 DDDDREEAY
+193 
-202 GSDGEASGD
+202 D
-211 EDESMSTVGADSS
+211 EDESEKSDGRFETSGSIDKDSS
-224 PILTKKRTK
+224 TLTMKKSSK

-243 TDLTEKARKGE
+243 TDLTAKARKGE

-270 ILARRKKNNPI
+270 ILSRRKKNNPI

-299 RIVKRKVSRQLWNKR
+299 RIVERKVARQLWGKR
-314 VLTLDMAAMVA
+314 ILTLDMASMVA
-325 GTKFRGQFEERIR
+325 GTKFRGQFEERVR
-338 NLLQELEN
+338 NLLQELEA
-346 NPDIIIYIDEIH
+346 NPDVIIYIDEIH

-402 DGALDRRFQKIM
+402 DGALDRRFQKII
-414 VAASTAEETL
+414 VAQSTAEETL
-424 QILYRLRPVYEKH
+424 QILYRLRPAYEKH
-437 HNVQYTDEALEAC
+437 HKVQYTDEALDAC
-450 VQLTQRYISDRSFPD
+450 VRLTQRYVSDRSFPD
-465 KAIDAMDESGART
+465 KAIDAMDESGARM

-485 STEIDNLETELRDIE
+485 NMEIDNLETELRDIE
-500 ERKNMAISA
+500 ERKNMAIKS

-523 QKGEQL
+523 MKSEQL
-529 ELLQKAWIDQHE
+529 EQLQRAWVEE
-541 QKDTRVTAETVAQV
+541 QEQNHTLVTEDTVAQV
-555 VSVMTGIPTHRI
+555 VSIMTGIPAHRI
-567 GEEENSRLRRL
+567 GDEENTRLRQL
-578 EKKLQD
+578 HKNLHD
-584 EVIGQDEAVRK
+584 CVVGQDEAVQK

-628 YLAKRLAL
+628 YLTKRLAV
-636 EMFGSEAA
+636 EMFGSEAS

-728 VIIMTSN
+728 IIIMTSN
-735 SGTRQIKDFGS
+735 SGTRQIKDFGT
-746 GIGFQSTPTAEER
+746 GIGFQNRSTDEDR

-781 RLDDII
+781 RLDDIV
-787 YFDQLSRQDILRI
+787 YFDQLSREDIRRI
-800 TNIELKPL
+800 ADIELKPL
-808 LRRIREMG
+808 LRRIKEMG
-816 YTLELSEETIERIA
+816 YTLELSDKTIEQIA
-830 NEGYDVQYGARP
+830 TEGYDVQYGARP

-860 ADTGA
+860 A
-865 GTEDG
+865 EH
-870 LPGISEDKAIRL
+870 PEGIDENRVIRL

>member
-1 MIIFG
+1 M
-6 IAIFWHE
+6 
-13 LCTRI
+13 L
-18 YRYKKQTTSHTRPYP
+18 
-33 YETPQNPNIHT
+33 
-44 YMDNN
+44 MDNK
-49 FSKDMVSLF
+49 FSNDMASVFNYSR
-58 HFSKEEAERTECD
+58 EEAERTECD

-76 HLLLGMLRQNVSNAT
+76 HLLLGMLRQNVSKAT
-91 RMMHHVQ
+91 RLMHQVQ
-98 PDLLSLKRHLEKVAR
+98 PDLISLKRHLERMAHEKKV
-113 EHKASAVPD
+113 EVVPD
-122 KNNMELN
+122 KNSMELN
-129 HEATRLMRLSML
+129 RDATRLMRLSIL
-141 EARAQHSVEVDTEH
+141 EARAQHSEEVDTEH
-155 LLRAM
+155 LLKAM
-160 LKDNGS
+160 LKDQGS
-166 TIQKLLKEHGLTR
+166 PIQQLLEEHGLTR
-179 ENLYGEVQNGYSQS
+179 EKLYGETRNGYSQT
-193 DDDDREEAY
+193 DDDD
-202 GSDGEASGD
+202 DD
-211 EDESMSTVGADSS
+211 QADSNKGYEMSGGQESDS
-224 PILTKKRTK
+224 PTLTKKKAHK

-243 TDLTEKARKGE
+243 IDLTEKARKGE

-299 RIVKRKVSRQLWNKR
+299 RIVERKVASQLWGKR
-314 VLTLDMAAMVA
+314 ILTLDMAGMVA
-325 GTKFRGQFEERIR
+325 GTKFRGQFEERVR
-338 NLLQELEN
+338 NLLMELEA
-346 NPDIIIYIDEIH
+346 NPDVIIYIDEIH

-402 DGALDRRFQKIM
+402 DGALERRFQKII
-414 VAASTAEETL
+414 VAQSTAEETL
-424 QILYRLRPVYEKH
+424 QILHRLRPAYEKH
-437 HNVQYTDEALEAC
+437 HKVKYTDEALEAC
-450 VQLTQRYISDRSFPD
+450 VHLTQRYVSDRSFPD
-465 KAIDAMDESGART
+465 KAIDAMDESGARM

-485 STEIDNLETELRDIE
+485 NMEIDNLETELRDIE
-500 ERKNMAISA
+500 ERKNMAIKA
-509 QNYEAAADLRDELQ
+509 QNYETAADLRDELQ
-523 QKGEQL
+523 MKTEQL
-529 ELLQKAWIDQHE
+529 EQLQKAWVE
-541 QKDTRVTAETVAQV
+541 QQEKNYTEVTAETVAQV
-555 VSVMTGIPTHRI
+555 VSIMTGIPAHRI
-567 GEEENSRLRRL
+567 GDEENSRLRLL
-578 EKKLQD
+578 EQNLKGS
-584 EVIGQDEAVRK
+584 VVGQDDAVLK
-595 VARAI
+595 VTRAI

-628 YLAKRLAL
+628 YLTKRLAM
-636 EMFGSEAA
+636 EMFGSEAS

-735 SGTRQIKDFGS
+735 SGTRQIKDFGT
-746 GIGFQSTPTAEER
+746 GIGFQAMPTDEDR
-759 KQQTRSIVEKAL
+759 KKQTRSIVEKAL

-781 RLDDII
+781 RLDDIVF
-787 YFDQLSRQDILRI
+787 FDQLSQEDIRRI
-800 TNIELKPL
+800 TDIELRPL
-808 LRRIREMG
+808 LRRIKEMG
-816 YTLELSEETIERIA
+816 YTLELSEDTINKIA
-830 NEGYDVQYGARP
+830 TEGYDVQYGARP

-860 ADTGA
+860 SDKAD
-865 GTEDG
+865 
-870 LPGISEDKAIRL
+870 GISEDKVIRL

>member
-1 MIIFG
+1 MASVF
-6 IAIFWHE
+6 
-13 LCTRI
+13 
-18 YRYKKQTTSHTRPYP
+18 
-33 YETPQNPNIHT
+33 N
-44 YMDNN
+44 
-49 FSKDMVSLF
+49 
-58 HFSKEEAERTECD
+58 FSKEEAERTECD

-76 HLLLGMLRQNVSNAT
+76 HLLLGILRQNVSKAT
-91 RMMHHVQ
+91 RMMYKVQ

-113 EHKASAVPD
+113 ERKVATAPD
-122 KNNMELN
+122 RNSLELN
-129 HEATRLMRLSML
+129 REATRLMRLSVL
-141 EARAQHSVEVDTEH
+141 EARAQHSEEVDTEH

-160 LKDNGS
+160 LKDQGS
-166 TIQKLLKEHGLTR
+166 PIQQLLEEHGLTR
-179 ENLYGEVQNGYSQS
+179 ENVYGDVKDGYSQM
-193 DDDDREEAY
+193 D
-202 GSDGEASGD
+202 D
-211 EDESMSTVGADSS
+211 EDESEKSDGQFETSGSIDKDSS
-224 PILTKKRTK
+224 TLTMKKSSK

-243 TDLTEKARKGE
+243 TDLTAKARKGE

-270 ILARRKKNNPI
+270 ILSRRKKNNPI

-299 RIVKRKVSRQLWNKR
+299 RIVERKVARQLWGKR
-314 VLTLDMAAMVA
+314 ILTLDMASMVA
-325 GTKFRGQFEERIR
+325 GTKFRGQFEERVR
-338 NLLQELEN
+338 NLLQELEA
-346 NPDIIIYIDEIH
+346 NPDVIIYIDEIH

-402 DGALDRRFQKIM
+402 DGALDRRFQKII
-414 VAASTAEETL
+414 VAQSTAEETL
-424 QILYRLRPVYEKH
+424 QILYRLRPAYEKH
-437 HNVQYTDEALEAC
+437 HKVQYTDEALDAC
-450 VQLTQRYISDRSFPD
+450 VRLTQRYVSDRSFPD
-465 KAIDAMDESGART
+465 KAIDAMDESGARM

-485 STEIDNLETELRDIE
+485 NMEIDNLETELRDIE
-500 ERKNMAISA
+500 ERKNMAIKS

-523 QKGEQL
+523 MKSEQL
-529 ELLQKAWIDQHE
+529 EQLQRAWVEE
-541 QKDTRVTAETVAQV
+541 QEQNHTLVTEDTVAQV
-555 VSVMTGIPTHRI
+555 VSIMTGIPAHRI
-567 GEEENSRLRRL
+567 GDEENTRLRQL
-578 EKKLQD
+578 HKNLHD
-584 EVIGQDEAVRK
+584 CVVGQDEAVQK

-628 YLAKRLAL
+628 YLTKRLAV
-636 EMFGSEAA
+636 EMFGSEAS

-728 VIIMTSN
+728 IIIMTSN
-735 SGTRQIKDFGS
+735 SGTRQIKDFGT
-746 GIGFQSTPTAEER
+746 GIGFQNRSTDEDR

-781 RLDDII
+781 RLDDIV
-787 YFDQLSRQDILRI
+787 YFDQLSREDIRRI
-800 TNIELKPL
+800 ADIELKPL
-808 LRRIREMG
+808 LRRIKEMG
-816 YTLELSEETIERIA
+816 YTLELSDKTIEQIA
-830 NEGYDVQYGARP
+830 TEGYDVQYGARP

-860 ADTGA
+860 A
-865 GTEDG
+865 EHSE
-870 LPGISEDKAIRL
+870 GIDENRVIRL